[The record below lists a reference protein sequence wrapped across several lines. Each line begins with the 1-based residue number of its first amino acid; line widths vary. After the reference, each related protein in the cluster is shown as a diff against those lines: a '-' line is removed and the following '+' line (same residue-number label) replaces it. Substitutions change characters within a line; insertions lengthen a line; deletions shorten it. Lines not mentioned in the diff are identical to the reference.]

1 MAEVKN
7 SFLKSKMNKDLDSRL
22 LPNGEYRDAV
32 NVQVIKS
39 EGDDVGAL
47 ENVLGNQVV
56 GNFAQYIED
65 NIQGVELNGDLI
77 SVGYFVDQTNSDVY
91 LFFTDYPNY
100 KVDTKY
106 KPEAN
111 NFIVRWSSPGSNQED
126 ISVLAYGAFLN
137 FHPSFPIIGVNLL
150 EQLLFFTDNRNQ
162 PRKINVTT
170 ATTVANYYTTED
182 QISVAKYNPYRA
194 IEIYKTLDVS
204 PPPAALPT
212 LTVAE
217 DVFDSLSFKTT
228 SVPPVAITPGLT
240 ISSSSYIE
248 NELDQVVVSNV
259 DYAESVITLNQK
271 VSLDAGSVIQFNY
284 LQTSMVDAVSPNLPD
299 GSTSNPFHEPNYA
312 GDPKYLEDKF
322 VKFSYRFRFDDGE
335 YSILAPFTQACFIPK
350 QDGYFLD
357 GDEEQT
363 FSSTIVD
370 FAKNKVNKIDLQV
383 PLPDMATKMYD
394 SYKISEID
402 IIYKESDAL
411 AVQVIETIPLRRIQD
426 ESKNS
431 KYFKFTYLSTKPYK
445 TLPESELVRVY
456 DKTPVKAFSQEV
468 SSNRIIYGNFQDK
481 HTPPAGINYQ
491 VSVSRKL
498 DIDGLGS
505 NLGILEY
512 PSSTVKENRNY
523 QVGVVLSDK
532 FGRQSTVILS
542 NNQTQASAQGFKADT
557 VYLPYGGR
565 DVSDDEYP
573 WNFLGNSLK
582 VQFNEAIRGES
593 FASTTGEP
601 GIYNDDVTSED
612 YNPLGWY
619 SYKIVVKQVE
629 QDYYNV
635 YSAGAMKGL
644 PYNYDTNNVTPVLSQ
659 NTSFITLLNDNIN
672 KVPRDLTEVGPQDK
686 AFRSS
691 VKLFGRVMNTDSN
704 YSIVGNEQ
712 FSAANLGSPGRS
724 EFTTNTIEDLYDLF
738 DVLDFENNVDSKL
751 PITSNLNPFHAFYKS
766 DSNPFIAEFIT
777 SQNSD
782 FQFGAN
788 NQSTTTNVGSAVTV
802 NPSSNGDIVLNIGS
816 LTSGFAPTP
825 GELVTGG
832 AILAETFV
840 VSYDASSG
848 DLTLSKAQPAIQNNI
863 TLTFSDVTYDD
874 IENLAILETS
884 PTVSRI
890 DIFWETTSSGLIS
903 DLNTA
908 IEEGIGGATQIDGFD
923 FYLPESL
930 EPNESVINNANG
942 FFTFRNENGDDI
954 APDKVNM
961 LVFDL
966 ARNPV
971 TNRFTLEQSGVGIYL
986 RTNDYFY
993 FEGPDRHELN
1003 EFKFEFTVETPGPVI
1018 NKLEAKSTSS
1028 NPIRVTN
1035 VDPIINIPGDIGI
1048 AKSYTSNTILSLL
1061 ENFNGSADP
1070 DRKRILKGW
1079 TISPITAPSS
1089 QDFKTEFRLSPAGRV
1104 YKDGYNKWSSVNIY
1118 QASKGRN
1125 SKVGQP
1131 NFGTYSYTLT
1141 AEDEG
1146 GGTTSVVITQD
1157 IGIPNMVDYMSLV
1170 QRQNF
1175 IQADGAVE
1183 FFVDELSN
1191 LDSTSVIPQN
1201 MQIGYTTS
1209 GLSYDNEIK
1218 GPVCESGDTN
1228 DSVYYARAYKSK
1240 PQGNPSS
1247 VFYVY
1252 TSLQQSDRLADQSER
1267 TSAGVYAAIE
1277 FRESSSDSWDL
1288 AQDVFGED
1296 CIYANRT
1303 TNEVRSTGDVILS
1316 GMTSED
1322 ASDADLVNRLRILNI
1337 TEPAVNTKE
1346 STQGFAA
1353 MLNVPAGRVFV
1364 LNQPGEY
1371 RVAWGNLFN
1380 SYNAFEADGVKC
1392 NQEPTIETNIKYEIG
1407 DFTNVDLNSFL
1418 RNFSTSPEGNVYEYQ
1433 AEAWQPIPDGGASC
1447 GTGVFEPTLTYY
1459 SASPFARYLFAK
1471 NTTQIDTGL
1480 ESDTTTYSEPDQ
1492 IFGLFVDP
1500 LLTTPEQVL
1509 RRASDEYMYTR
1520 IRLAGSNPEST
1531 RDGTYLI
1538 RTFKNSMQILGP
1550 CLDASDNTSSSSGS
1564 GGKKGSPKN
1573 FT

>member
-47 ENVLGNQVV
+47 ENVLGNQSV
-56 GNFAQYIED
+56 GDFIQYIET
-65 NIQGVELNGDLI
+65 NIPGIELNGDLI

-91 LFFTDYPNY
+91 LFFTDYPNHN
-100 KVDTKY
+100 VDTKY

-111 NFIVRWSSPGSNQED
+111 NFIIRWSSPTD
-126 ISVLAYGAFLN
+126 ITVLVYGAFLN

-170 ATTVANYYTTED
+170 ATTTPGYYTAED
-182 QISVAKYNPYRA
+182 QISVAKYNPYKA
-194 IEIYKTLDVS
+194 IEVYKTLDVS
-204 PPPAALPT
+204 SPPTALPT

-217 DVFDSLSFKTT
+217 DVVDSLSFKTT
-228 SVPPVAITPGLT
+228 STPPTTITPGLT
-240 ISSSSYIE
+240 ISSSSYIK

-259 DYAESVITLNQK
+259 DNAENIITLNQR
-271 VSLDAGSVIQFNY
+271 VSLDAGSVIEFKY

-299 GSTSNPFHEPNYA
+299 GSTSNPFYEQNYT

-370 FAKNKVNKIDLQV
+370 FAKNKVNKIDLQI
-383 PLPDMATKMYD
+383 PLPDMASKMYD

-481 HTPPAGINYQ
+481 HTPPTGIDYQ

-505 NLGILEY
+505 NLGTLEY

-523 QVGVVLSDK
+523 QVGIVLADK

-542 NNQTQASAQGFKADT
+542 NNDSQASAQGFKADT

-565 DVSDDEYP
+565 DVSDNEYP

-582 VQFNEAIRGES
+582 VQFNKTIKGES
-593 FASTTGEP
+593 LNPIPGEP
-601 GIYNDDVTSED
+601 GVYNDDVTSED

-635 YSAGAMKGL
+635 YCPGAMKGL
-644 PYNYDTNNVTPVLSQ
+644 PDYQTTPTNL
-659 NTSFITLLNDNIN
+659 NTSFITLINDNIN

-691 VKLFGRVMNTDSN
+691 VKLFGRVMNTDQT

-712 FSAANLGSPGRS
+712 FSSANLGSPGRS
-724 EFTTNTIEDLYDLF
+724 EFTTNTIEDLFDLF
-738 DVLDFENNVDSKL
+738 TIDTDTH
-751 PITSNLNPFHAFYKS
+751 PITADQNPYHAFYKAE
-766 DSNPFIAEFIT
+766 SNPFVAEFIT

-782 FQFGAN
+782 FQFGV
-788 NQSTTTNVGSAVTV
+788 TNS
-802 NPSSNGDIVLNIGS
+802 SSNPYPI
-816 LTSGFAPTP
+816 
-825 GELVTGG
+825 
-832 AILAETFV
+832 
-840 VSYDASSG
+840 
-848 DLTLSKAQPAIQNNI
+848 
-863 TLTFSDVTYDD
+863 
-874 IENLAILETS
+874 IENLAILETA

-890 DIFWETTSSGLIS
+890 DIFWETTSSGLLS
-903 DLNTA
+903 DLNVA
-908 IEEGIGGATQIDGFD
+908 IEEGVGGATQIDGFD
-923 FYLPESL
+923 FNLPESL
-930 EPNESVINNANG
+930 EEGESVIDNTNG

-954 APDKVNM
+954 APNDVDM

-966 ARNPV
+966 ANNDV
-971 TNRFTLEQSGVGIYL
+971 TNRFTLEQSGVGMKL
-986 RTNDYFY
+986 KTNSYFY
-993 FEGPDRHELN
+993 FEGPDKDKLN
-1003 EFKFEFTVETPGPVI
+1003 EFKFEFTVTTPGPVI
-1018 NKLEAKSTSS
+1018 NKLEAKGTSS
-1028 NPIRVTN
+1028 NPLRVTN
-1035 VDPIINIPGDIGI
+1035 VKPIINVRNDIEY
-1048 AKSYTSNTILSLL
+1048 AKSYTSTTILTLF

-1070 DRKRILKGW
+1070 ERKRILKGW
-1079 TISPITAPSS
+1079 TISPVTAPSS
-1089 QDFKTEFRLSPAGRV
+1089 QDFETEFRLSPAGRV
-1104 YKDGYNKWSSVNIY
+1104 YKPENSYNKWSSVNIY

-1125 SKVGQP
+1125 SREGQA

-1146 GGTTSVVITQD
+1146 GATTSVVITQD

-1170 QRQNF
+1170 QRENF

-1183 FFVDELSN
+1183 FFVEELSN
-1191 LDSTSVIPQN
+1191 LTSTNVIPQN

-1209 GLSYDNEIK
+1209 GLTYGNEIR

-1240 PQGNPSS
+1240 PQKNPSS
-1247 VFYVY
+1247 IFYVY
-1252 TSLQQSDRLADQSER
+1252 TRLKQFNKSTDQTEL

-1277 FRESSSDSWDL
+1277 FRENSSGSWVL
-1288 AQDVFGED
+1288 AKDVFGED
-1296 CIYANRT
+1296 CIYANKT
-1303 TNEVRSTGDVILS
+1303 TNEVRSSGDVILA

-1322 ASDADLVNRLRILNI
+1322 TSDTDLVNRLSVLNI
-1337 TEPAVNTKE
+1337 TEISSSIFKE
-1346 STQGFAA
+1346 EKETTSGFAA
-1353 MLNVPAGRVFV
+1353 MVEYPAGRVFA

-1371 RVAWGNLFN
+1371 RVAWGNLYN
-1380 SYNAFEADGVKC
+1380 SYNAFTQADGVNC
-1392 NQEPTIETNIKYEIG
+1392 SQEPTMETNIEYEIG
-1407 DFTNVDLNSFL
+1407 DFTNVSPDSFL
-1418 RNFSTSPEGNVYEYQ
+1418 RTRAVFQTGNVYEYQ
-1433 AEAWQPIPDGGASC
+1433 AEAWQVTSNAGASC
-1447 GTGVFEPTLTYY
+1447 STEVFEPALTYY

-1471 NTTQIDTGL
+1471 NTTQIDTGN
-1480 ESDTTTYSEPDQ
+1480 ESDRTTYSEPDQ
-1492 IFGLFVDP
+1492 IFGLFTDP
-1500 LLTTPEQVL
+1500 LLTTPAQVVML
-1509 RRASDEYMYTR
+1509 AGTEEMHTR
-1520 IRLAGSNPEST
+1520 IRQVGTNPEST

-1538 RTFKNSMQILGP
+1538 RRFKNSMQIVGP
-1550 CLDASDNTSSSSGS
+1550 CLDTPNNTSSGSGS
-1564 GGKKGSPKN
+1564 GGKKGGPKD
-1573 FT
+1573 FK

>member
-47 ENVLGNQVV
+47 ENVLGNKSV
-56 GNFAQYIED
+56 GDFVRYIESSID
-65 NIQGVELNGDLI
+65 GVELNGDLI

-100 KVDTKY
+100 QVDTKY

-111 NFIVRWSSPGSNQED
+111 NFIIRWSSESP
-126 ISVLAYGAFLN
+126 IKVLVYGAFLN

-194 IEIYKTLDVS
+194 IEIYKTLDVTS
-204 PPPAALPT
+204 PPPSLPT

-217 DVFDSLSFKTT
+217 DVVDSLSFKTT
-228 SVPPVAITPGLT
+228 SVPPATITPGLT

-259 DYAESVITLNQK
+259 DNAESIITLNQR

-284 LQTSMVDAVSPNLPD
+284 LQTSMVDAVSANLPD
-299 GSTSNPFHEPNYA
+299 GNTSNPFYEPNYT

-370 FAKNKVNKIDLQV
+370 FAKNKVNKIDLQI
-383 PLPDMATKMYD
+383 PLPDMASKMYD

-411 AVQVIETIPLRRIQD
+411 AVQVIETIPLVRIQR
-426 ESKNS
+426 ESENS
-431 KYFKFTYLSTKPYK
+431 KYFNFTYLSTKPYK

-481 HTPPAGINYQ
+481 HTPPAGIDYQ

-505 NLGILEY
+505 SLGTLEY

-542 NNQTQASAQGFKADT
+542 SNESQASAQGFKADT

-565 DVSDDEYP
+565 DVSDNEYP

-582 VQFNEAIRGES
+582 VQFNKAIKGES
-593 FASTTGEP
+593 LETKPGEP

-635 YSAGAMKGL
+635 YSAGAMKAL
-644 PYNYDTNNVTPVLSQ
+644 PESQ
-659 NTSFITLLNDNIN
+659 TTSLNTSFITLINDNIN

-691 VKLFGRVMNTDSN
+691 VKLFGRVMNTDQT

-712 FSAANLGSPGRS
+712 FSSANLGSPGRS
-724 EFTTNTIEDLYDLF
+724 EFTTNTIEDLFDLF
-738 DVLDFENNVDSKL
+738 DVADQVQGGKS
-751 PITSNLNPFHAFYKS
+751 ITDPTNPFYPFFKAE
-766 DSNPFIAEFIT
+766 SNPFIAEFIT
-777 SQNSD
+777 SQDSG
-782 FQFGAN
+782 FQFG
-788 NQSTTTNVGSAVTV
+788 TTN
-802 NPSSNGDIVLNIGS
+802 NPD
-816 LTSGFAPTP
+816 
-825 GELVTGG
+825 
-832 AILAETFV
+832 
-840 VSYDASSG
+840 
-848 DLTLSKAQPAIQNNI
+848 QQNNY
-863 TLTFSDVTYDD
+863 LK

-908 IEEGIGGATQIDGFD
+908 IEEGVGGATQIDGFD

-930 EPNESVINNANG
+930 ELEESVIDNANG
-942 FFTFRNENGDDI
+942 YFTFRNENGEDI
-954 APDKVNM
+954 GANDIDM
-961 LVFDL
+961 LVLDL
-966 ARNPV
+966 ANNDV
-971 TNRFTLEQSGVGIYL
+971 TNKFLLEQKGLQVYL
-986 RTNDYFY
+986 KTNDYFY
-993 FEGPDRHELN
+993 FEGPDKDDLN
-1003 EFKFEFTVETPGPVI
+1003 HFKFEFTVTTPGPVI
-1018 NKLEAKSTSS
+1018 NKLEAKGTSS
-1028 NPIRVTN
+1028 NPIKVTN
-1035 VDPIINIPGDIGI
+1035 VNPIINIPGDIGI
-1048 AKSYTSNTILSLL
+1048 AKSYTAKTILSLL

-1070 DRKRILKGW
+1070 KRNRIIKAW
-1079 TISPITAPSS
+1079 TISPVEAPSS
-1089 QDFKTEFRLSPAGRV
+1089 QNFETEFRISSITNTQEYGKGV
-1104 YKDGYNKWSSVNIY
+1104 QTTDGTAINVN
-1118 QASKGRN
+1118 QAFKGDGAKGFATK
-1125 SKVGQP
+1125 SGQA

-1146 GGTTSVVITQD
+1146 GAKTSVVVTQD

-1170 QRQNF
+1170 QRENF

-1183 FFVDELSN
+1183 FFVDQLSN
-1191 LDSTSVIPQN
+1191 LDSANVIPQD

-1209 GLSYDNEIK
+1209 GLTYENEIK

-1240 PQGNPSS
+1240 PQKNPSS
-1247 VFYVY
+1247 TFYVY
-1252 TSLQQSDRLADQSER
+1252 TRLKQFNRSQGQTEI

-1277 FRESSSDSWDL
+1277 FRENSSDDWVV
-1288 AQDVFGED
+1288 AKDVFGED
-1296 CIYANRT
+1296 CIYANKV
-1303 TNEVRSTGDVILS
+1303 TNEVKATGDVVLS

-1322 ASDADLVNRLRILNI
+1322 TSDNNLVNRLSVLNL
-1337 TEPAVNTKE
+1337 TEPNLSEIKE
-1346 STQGFAA
+1346 TTQGFAA
-1353 MLNVPAGRVFV
+1353 MVEYPAGRVFA
-1364 LNQPGEY
+1364 LSQPGEY
-1371 RVAWGNLFN
+1371 RIAWGNLYN
-1380 SYNAFEADGVKC
+1380 SYNAFTNDGVNC
-1392 NQEPTIETNIKYEIG
+1392 NQQPTIETNIEYEIG
-1407 DFTNVDLNSFL
+1407 DFTNVSLSSFL
-1418 RNFSTSPEGNVYEYQ
+1418 RSRAVFQTGNVYEYQ
-1433 AEAWQPIPDGGASC
+1433 AEHWRPVIEGEGPSC
-1447 GTGVFEPTLTYY
+1447 STDVFSADLTYY
-1459 SASPFARYLFAK
+1459 SASPFARYLYATN
-1471 NTTQIDTGL
+1471 NTEIDIQSG
-1480 ESDTTTYSEPDQ
+1480 SNRDSTTYSEPDQ
-1492 IFGLFVDP
+1492 IFGLFTDP
-1500 LLTTPEQVL
+1500 LLTSPVQVVSPL
-1509 RRASDEYMYTR
+1509 NNSTYMYTR
-1520 IRLAGSNPEST
+1520 IRQIGTNPEST

-1538 RTFKNSMQILGP
+1538 RTFKNTLQVLGP
-1550 CLDASDNTSSSSGS
+1550 CLDTPNSTSGGSGS
-1564 GGKKGSPKN
+1564 GGKKGLLKN
-1573 FT
+1573 IQ

>member
-47 ENVLGNQVV
+47 ENVLGNQSV
-56 GNFAQYIED
+56 GNFVQYIED
-65 NIQGVELNGDLI
+65 NIQGIELNGDLI

-111 NFIVRWSSPGSNQED
+111 NFIIRWSSPTD
-126 ISVLAYGAFLN
+126 INVLVYGAFLN

-170 ATTVANYYTTED
+170 ATTVANYYTTEH

-194 IEIYKTLDVS
+194 VEIYKTLDVS
-204 PPPAALPT
+204 SPPAALPT

-217 DVFDSLSFKTT
+217 DVVDSLSFKTT
-228 SVPPVAITPGLT
+228 SAPPASITPGLT
-240 ISSSSYIE
+240 ISSSSYIK
-248 NELDQVVVSNV
+248 NELDQVVVSDV
-259 DYAESVITLNQK
+259 DSTENIITLNQT
-271 VSLDAGSVIQFNY
+271 VSLDSGSVIQFNY

-299 GSTSNPFHEPNYA
+299 GSTSNPFYEPNYA

-357 GDEEQT
+357 GDEKQT

-370 FAKNKVNKIDLQV
+370 FAKNKVNKIDLQI
-383 PLPDMATKMYD
+383 PLPDMASKIYD
-394 SYKISEID
+394 NYKISEID

-411 AVQVIETIPLRRIQD
+411 AVQVIETIPLRRIQR

-431 KYFKFTYLSTKPYK
+431 KYFNFAYLSTKPYK

-468 SSNRIIYGNFQDK
+468 SSNRIIYGNYQDK
-481 HTPPAGINYQ
+481 HTPPAGIDYQ

-505 NLGILEY
+505 NLGVLEY

-542 NNQTQASAQGFKADT
+542 NNESQASAQGFKADT

-573 WNFLGNSLK
+573 WNFLGNSIK
-582 VQFNEAIRGES
+582 VQFNKTIKGES
-593 FASTTGEP
+593 LNVRPGEP

-635 YSAGAMKGL
+635 YSAGAMKGT
-644 PYNYDTNNVTPVLSQ
+644 PYYTGTATATNPDAQ
-659 NTSFITLLNDNIN
+659 NASFITLLNDNIN
-672 KVPRDLTEVGPQDK
+672 KVPRDLSEVGPQDK
-686 AFRSS
+686 TFRSS
-691 VKLFGRVMNTDSN
+691 VKLFGRVMNTDKT
-704 YSIVGNEQ
+704 YSIIGNEQ
-712 FSAANLGSPGRS
+712 FSSANLGSPGRS
-724 EFTTNTIEDLYDLF
+724 EFTTNTIEDLFDLF
-738 DVLDFENNVDSKL
+738 DVDDYDPQQPT
-751 PITSNLNPFHAFYKS
+751 PITSPNNPFYAFYKS
-766 DSNPFIAEFIT
+766 ESNPFIAEFIT

-782 FQFGAN
+782 FQFGTINLQTATN
-788 NQSTTTNVGSAVTV
+788 PSTT
-802 NPSSNGDIVLNIGS
+802 
-816 LTSGFAPTP
+816 F
-825 GELVTGG
+825 EK
-832 AILAETFV
+832 F
-840 VSYDASSG
+840 
-848 DLTLSKAQPAIQNNI
+848 
-863 TLTFSDVTYDD
+863 
-874 IENLAILETS
+874 ENLTILETA

-908 IEEGIGGATQIDGFD
+908 IEEGVGGATQIDGFD

-930 EPNESVINNANG
+930 EQGESVIDNTNG
-942 FFTFRNENGDDI
+942 YFTFRNENGDDVGALDI
-954 APDKVNM
+954 DM

-966 ARNPV
+966 AGNNV
-971 TNRFTLEQSGVGIYL
+971 TNRFTLEQRGLQVYL
-986 RTNDYFY
+986 KTNDYFY
-993 FEGPDRHELN
+993 FEGPDKDELN
-1003 EFKFEFTVETPGPVI
+1003 EFKFEFTVETAGPVI
-1018 NKLEAKSTSS
+1018 NKLEAKGTSS
-1028 NPIRVTN
+1028 NPLRVTN
-1035 VDPIINIPGDIGI
+1035 VKPIINVPGDFEL
-1048 AKSYTSNTILSLL
+1048 AKSYTSSTILSLL

-1070 DRKRILKGW
+1070 KRKRILKGW
-1079 TISPITAPSS
+1079 TISPVTAPSS
-1089 QDFKTEFRLSPAGRV
+1089 QDFETEFFLNIPQSDQSTV
-1104 YKDGYNKWSSVNIY
+1104 YVNQRKKNDGKGLG
-1118 QASKGRN
+1118 QAS
-1125 SKVGQP
+1125 
-1131 NFGTYSYTLT
+1131 FGTYTYVLT

-1146 GGTTSVVITQD
+1146 GATTSVTITQD

-1170 QRQNF
+1170 QRENF

-1183 FFVDELSN
+1183 FFVEELSN
-1191 LDSTSVIPQN
+1191 LTSTNVIPQN

-1209 GLSYDNEIK
+1209 GLTYDNEIQ

-1240 PQGNPSS
+1240 PQKNPSS
-1247 VFYVY
+1247 TFYVY
-1252 TSLQQSDRLADQSER
+1252 TRLKQFNRSTDQTQL

-1277 FRESSSDSWDL
+1277 FRENSSGNWVL
-1288 AQDVFGED
+1288 AKDVFGED
-1296 CIYANRT
+1296 CIYANQT
-1303 TNEVRSTGDVILS
+1303 TNEVRSTGDVILA

-1322 ASDADLVNRLRILNI
+1322 TSDTNLVNRLSVINK
-1337 TEPAVNTKE
+1337 TEISSGVDSKE
-1346 STQGFAA
+1346 TTSSFAA
-1353 MLNVPAGRVFV
+1353 MVEYPAGRVFA

-1371 RVAWGNLFN
+1371 RIAWGNLYN
-1380 SYNAFEADGVKC
+1380 SYNAFTQADGVNC
-1392 NQEPTIETNIKYEIG
+1392 SQEPTIETNIEYEIG
-1407 DFTNVDLNSFL
+1407 DFTNVSPDSFL
-1418 RNFSTSPEGNVYEYQ
+1418 RTRAVFQTGNVYKYQ
-1433 AEAWQPIPDGGASC
+1433 AEAWQANHPKYGASC
-1447 GTGVFEPTLTYY
+1447 STGVFQPTLTYY
-1459 SASPFARYLFAK
+1459 SASPFARYLFAT
-1471 NTTQIDTGL
+1471 NTTQIDTGNK
-1480 ESDTTTYSEPDQ
+1480 SDTTTYSEPDQ
-1492 IFGLFVDP
+1492 IFGLFTDP
-1500 LLTTPEQVL
+1500 LLTTPAQVL
-1509 RRASDEYMYTR
+1509 MLAGVEEMHTR
-1520 IRLAGSNPEST
+1520 IRQVGTNPEST

-1538 RTFKNSMQILGP
+1538 RTFKNSMQIVGP
-1550 CLDASDNTSSSSGS
+1550 CLDTPNNTSSGSGS
-1564 GGKKGSPKN
+1564 GGKTGGPN
-1573 FT
+1573 NPI

>member
-39 EGDDVGAL
+39 EGEDVGAL
-47 ENVLGNQVV
+47 ENVLGNESV
-56 GNFAQYIED
+56 GNFVQYVED
-65 NIQGVELNGDLI
+65 NIQGIELNGDLI

-111 NFIVRWSSPGSNQED
+111 NFIIRWSSPTD
-126 ISVLAYGAFLN
+126 INVLVHGAFLN

-162 PRKINVTT
+162 PRKINVAT
-170 ATTVANYYTTED
+170 ATTTAGYYTTED

-194 IEIYKTLDVS
+194 IEIYKTLDVPS
-204 PPPAALPT
+204 PPATLPT

-217 DVFDSLSFKTT
+217 DVVDSLSFKTT
-228 SVPPVAITPGLT
+228 STPPASITPGLT
-240 ISSSSYIE
+240 ISSSNYIE
-248 NELDQVVVSNV
+248 SELNQVVVSNV
-259 DYAESVITLNQK
+259 DNTENTITLNQR

-284 LQTSMVDAVSPNLPD
+284 LQTSMVDVVSPNLPD
-299 GSTSNPFHEPNYA
+299 GSTPNPFYEQNYT

-370 FAKNKVNKIDLQV
+370 FAKNKVNKIDMQI
-383 PLPDMATKMYD
+383 PLPDMASKIYNN
-394 SYKISEID
+394 YKINEID
-402 IIYKESDAL
+402 VVYKESDAL
-411 AVQVIETIPLRRIQD
+411 AVQVIETISLRRIQD

-431 KYFKFTYLSTKPYK
+431 KYFNFTYLSTKPYK

-491 VSVSRKL
+491 VSASGKL
-498 DIDGLGS
+498 DANGLGS
-505 NLGILEY
+505 SLGTLEY

-542 NNQTQASAQGFKADT
+542 SNDNQASAQGFKADT

-565 DVSDDEYP
+565 DASDNEYP

-582 VQFNEAIRGES
+582 VQFNEAIKGES
-593 FASTTGEP
+593 FEIKPGEP
-601 GIYNDDVTSED
+601 RIYNDDVTSED

-619 SYKIVVKQVE
+619 SYKIVVKQIE

-635 YSAGAMKGL
+635 YSSGAMKAS
-644 PYNYDTNNVTPVLSQ
+644 PTSTTTNL
-659 NTSFITLLNDNIN
+659 NTSFITLINDNIN

-691 VKLFGRVMNTDSN
+691 VKLFGRVMNTDQA
-704 YSIVGNEQ
+704 YSVVGNEQ
-712 FSAANLGSPGRS
+712 FSSSNLGSPGRS
-724 EFTTNTIEDLYDLF
+724 EFTTNTIEDLFDLF
-738 DVLDFENNVDSKL
+738 DVLQFTQGNTPV
-751 PITSNLNPFHAFYKS
+751 PITDVENPYYSFFKAE
-766 DSNPFIAEFIT
+766 SNPFIAEFIT

-782 FQFGAN
+782 FQFG
-788 NQSTTTNVGSAVTV
+788 TTNT
-802 NPSSNGDIVLNIGS
+802 PDQQGDYI
-816 LTSGFAPTP
+816 
-825 GELVTGG
+825 
-832 AILAETFV
+832 
-840 VSYDASSG
+840 
-848 DLTLSKAQPAIQNNI
+848 K
-863 TLTFSDVTYDD
+863 
-874 IENLAILETS
+874 IENLAVLETS
-884 PTVSRI
+884 PTISRI

-903 DLNTA
+903 DLNAA
-908 IEEGIGGATQIDGFD
+908 IEEGVGGPTQIDGFD

-930 EPNESVINNANG
+930 EKGGSVIDNTNG
-942 FFTFRNENGDDI
+942 YFTFRNDNGDDI
-954 APDKVNM
+954 APSDVDM
-961 LVFDL
+961 LVVDL
-966 ARNPV
+966 ANNDV
-971 TNRFTLEQSGVGIYL
+971 TNRFKLNQGGWGMYL
-986 RTNDYFY
+986 TTNDYFY
-993 FEGPDRHELN
+993 FEGPDKDTLN
-1003 EFKFEFTVETPGPVI
+1003 EFKFEFTVTTPGPVI
-1018 NKLEAKSTSS
+1018 SKFQPKSTSS

-1035 VDPIINIPGDIGI
+1035 VNPIINIPSDQVDT
-1048 AKSYTSNTILSLL
+1048 ARSYTSGIILSLL

-1070 DRKRILKGW
+1070 DRKRTLKGW
-1079 TISPITAPSS
+1079 TISDIVAPSS
-1089 QDFKTEFRLSPAGRV
+1089 QDFETEFFLNIPDQVNQSNV
-1104 YKDGYNKWSSVNIY
+1104 YVNQRKKNDGKDK
-1118 QASKGRN
+1118 
-1125 SKVGQP
+1125 GQP
-1131 NFGTYSYTLT
+1131 SFGTYTYVLT

-1146 GGTTSVVITQD
+1146 GATTSVTITQD

-1183 FFVDELSN
+1183 FFVEELSN
-1191 LDSTSVIPQN
+1191 LDSTNVIPED

-1209 GLSYDNEIK
+1209 GLTYDNEIK

-1240 PQGNPSS
+1240 PQANPSS
-1247 VFYVY
+1247 MFYIY
-1252 TSLQQSDRLADQSER
+1252 TRLEQSSREADK

-1277 FRESSSDSWDL
+1277 FRENSSGSWVV
-1288 AQDVFGED
+1288 AKDVFGND
-1296 CIYANRT
+1296 CIYANET
-1303 TNEVRSTGDVILS
+1303 INEVKSTGDVILS

-1322 ASDADLVNRLRILNI
+1322 TSDSYLVNRLSVVNR
-1337 TEPAVNTKE
+1337 TELLSSTDTRYPSPGELASSTDTKA
-1346 STQGFAA
+1346 QAGYAA
-1353 MLNVPAGRVFV
+1353 MLESPAGRVFV

-1371 RVAWGNLFN
+1371 RIAWGSLYNN
-1380 SYNAFEADGVKC
+1380 YNALTRSGGEWKVDCSDV
-1392 NQEPTIETNIKYEIG
+1392 PSVETNIKYEIG
-1407 DFTNVDLNSFL
+1407 DFTNVSLSSFL
-1418 RNFSTSPEGNVYEYQ
+1418 GSDVFQTGNVYEYQ
-1433 AEAWQPIPDGGASC
+1433 AETWKPHHVKNGAWC
-1447 GTGVFEPTLTYY
+1447 GISVFEPTNTYY
-1459 SASPFARYLFAK
+1459 SASPFARYLYAT
-1471 NTTQIDTGL
+1471 NTTQIGIHGST
-1480 ESDTTTYSEPDQ
+1480 SDPTTYSEPDQ
-1492 IFGLFVDP
+1492 IFGLFLDP
-1500 LLTTPEQVL
+1500 LLTIPL
-1509 RRASDEYMYTR
+1509 PMPRPRLDNREYYTR
-1520 IRLAGSNPEST
+1520 IRQVGTNPEST
-1531 RDGTYLI
+1531 RDGTYSI
-1538 RTFKNSMQILGP
+1538 STFKNRIEVVGP
-1550 CLDASDNTSSSSGS
+1550 CLDNSSAASRSSGS
-1564 GGKKGSPKN
+1564 RG
-1573 FT
+1573 

>member
-47 ENVLGNQVV
+47 ENVLGNESV
-56 GNFAQYIED
+56 GDFVRYIQA
-65 NIQGVELNGDLI
+65 NISDVELNGDLI

-111 NFIVRWSSPGSNQED
+111 NFIIRWSSPGSSQED
-126 ISVLAYGAFLN
+126 ISVLVYGAFLN

-170 ATTVANYYTTED
+170 ATTTPDYYTTED

-194 IEIYKTLDVS
+194 IEIYKTLDVTS
-204 PPPAALPT
+204 PPPSLPT

-217 DVFDSLSFKTT
+217 DVVNSLSFKTT
-228 SVPPVAITPGLT
+228 SAPPATITPGLT
-240 ISSSSYIE
+240 ISSSSYVE
-248 NELDQVVVSNV
+248 NELNQVVVSNV
-259 DYAESVITLNQK
+259 DNAESIITLNQR

-284 LQTSMVDAVSPNLPD
+284 LQTSMVDAVSANLPD
-299 GSTSNPFHEPNYA
+299 GSTSNPFYEPNYT

-357 GDEEQT
+357 GDEQQT

-370 FAKNKVNKIDLQV
+370 FAKNKVNKIDLQI
-383 PLPDMATKMYD
+383 PLPDMASKVYD
-394 SYKISEID
+394 NYKISEID

-431 KYFKFTYLSTKPYK
+431 KYFNFTYLSTKPYK

-481 HTPPAGINYQ
+481 HTPPAGIDYQ

-505 NLGILEY
+505 NLGTLEY

-523 QVGVVLSDK
+523 QVGIVLSDK

-542 NNQTQASAQGFKADT
+542 NNNSQASALGFKADT

-565 DVSDDEYP
+565 DASDGEYP

-582 VQFNEAIRGES
+582 VQFNKAIKGES
-593 FASTTGEP
+593 LNPIPGEP
-601 GIYNDDVTSED
+601 GVYNDDVTSED

-635 YSAGAMKGL
+635 YSAGAMKAL
-644 PYNYDTNNVTPVLSQ
+644 PESQ
-659 NTSFITLLNDNIN
+659 TTSLNTSFITLINDNIN

-691 VKLFGRVMNTDSN
+691 VKLFGRVMNTDST

-712 FSAANLGSPGRS
+712 FSSANLGSPGRS
-724 EFTTNTIEDLYDLF
+724 EFTTNTIEDLFDLF
-738 DVLDFENNVDSKL
+738 DVQEAVKND
-751 PITSNLNPFHAFYKS
+751 PITNPTNPYYSFFKAE
-766 DSNPFIAEFIT
+766 SNPFIAEFIT
-777 SQNSD
+777 SQDSD
-782 FQFGAN
+782 FQFGTIN
-788 NQSTTTNVGSAVTV
+788 
-802 NPSSNGDIVLNIGS
+802 
-816 LTSGFAPTP
+816 TP
-825 GELVTGG
+825 
-832 AILAETFV
+832 
-840 VSYDASSG
+840 
-848 DLTLSKAQPAIQNNI
+848 QQNNY
-863 TLTFSDVTYDD
+863 FK

-903 DLNTA
+903 DLNAA
-908 IEEGIGGATQIDGFD
+908 IEEGVGGATQIDGFD
-923 FYLPESL
+923 FYLPESFEL
-930 EPNESVINNANG
+930 GENVIDNANG
-942 FFTFRNENGDDI
+942 FFTFRNENGQDI
-954 APDKVNM
+954 GALDIDM
-961 LVFDL
+961 LVVDK
-966 ARNPV
+966 ADNIV
-971 TNRFTLEQSGVGIYL
+971 TNKFTLEQRGLQVYL
-986 RTNDYFY
+986 KTNDYFY
-993 FEGPDRHELN
+993 FEGPDKDKLN
-1003 EFKFEFTVETPGPVI
+1003 EFKFEFTVKTPGPVI
-1018 NKLEAKSTSS
+1018 NKLEAKGTSS
-1028 NPIRVTN
+1028 NPLRVTN
-1035 VDPIINIPGDIGI
+1035 IDPIISIPGDIGI
-1048 AKSYTSNTILSLL
+1048 AKSYTSTTILSLF

-1070 DRKRILKGW
+1070 ERKRILKGW
-1079 TISPITAPSS
+1079 TISPVTTPSS
-1089 QDFKTEFRLSPAGRV
+1089 QDFETEFRISKAGRV
-1104 YKDGYNKWSSVNIY
+1104 YKDGYNEWSSININ
-1118 QASKGRN
+1118 QASKGKN
-1125 SKVGQP
+1125 SKEGKP

-1146 GGTTSVVITQD
+1146 GAKTSVVITQD
-1157 IGIPNMVDYMSLV
+1157 ISIPNMVDYMSLV
-1170 QRQNF
+1170 QRGNF

-1183 FFVDELSN
+1183 FFVEELSN
-1191 LDSTSVIPQN
+1191 LDSTNVIPQN

-1209 GLSYDNEIK
+1209 GLTYDNEIK

-1240 PQGNPSS
+1240 PQTNPSS
-1247 VFYVY
+1247 MFYVY
-1252 TSLQQSDRLADQSER
+1252 TRLQQLNRSADQTEL

-1277 FRESSSDSWDL
+1277 FRENSSDNWVV
-1288 AQDVFGED
+1288 AKDVFGED
-1296 CIYANRT
+1296 CIYANKV
-1303 TNEVRSTGDVILS
+1303 TNEVRATGDVVLA
-1316 GMTSED
+1316 GMTSENT
-1322 ASDADLVNRLRILNI
+1322 ADDKLVNRLSVLNI
-1337 TEPAVNTKE
+1337 TEESLSERKE
-1346 STQGFAA
+1346 TTSGFAA
-1353 MLNVPAGRVFV
+1353 MLESPAGRVFA
-1364 LNQPGEY
+1364 LSQPGEY
-1371 RVAWGNLFN
+1371 RVAWGNLYN
-1380 SYNAFEADGVKC
+1380 SYNAFTKDDGVNC
-1392 NQEPTIETNIKYEIG
+1392 NQEPTPETNIEYEIG
-1407 DFTNVDLNSFL
+1407 DFTNVSLSSFL
-1418 RNFSTSPEGNVYEYQ
+1418 RSRAVFQTGNVYAYQ
-1433 AEAWQPIPDGGASC
+1433 AEAWKPITDEGASC
-1447 GTGVFEPTLTYY
+1447 GTGVFRADLTYY
-1459 SASPFARYLFAK
+1459 SASPFARYLFTK
-1471 NTTQIDTGL
+1471 NTTQIDTGF
-1480 ESDTTTYSEPDQ
+1480 ESDITTYSEPDQ
-1492 IFGLFVDP
+1492 IFGLFTDP
-1500 LLTTPEQVL
+1500 LLTAPAQVL
-1509 RRASDEYMYTR
+1509 RPSGVEYMYTR
-1520 IRLAGSNPEST
+1520 IRQTGTNPEST

-1538 RTFKNSMQILGP
+1538 RTFKNTMQILGP
-1550 CLDASDNTSSSSGS
+1550 CLDTFDSTSSGSGS
-1564 GGKKGSPKN
+1564 GGKTGGPGN
-1573 FT
+1573 IT

>member
-47 ENVLGNQVV
+47 ENVLGNQSV
-56 GNFAQYIED
+56 GDFVRYIES
-65 NIQGVELNGDLI
+65 NIDDVDLNGDLI

-111 NFIVRWSSPGSNQED
+111 NFIFKWSSPGSSQED
-126 ISVLAYGAFLN
+126 IDVLVYGAFLN

-170 ATTVANYYTTED
+170 ATTIANYYTTED

-194 IEIYKTLDVS
+194 IEVYKTLDVS
-204 PPPAALPT
+204 SPPTALPT

-217 DVFDSLSFKTT
+217 DVVDSLSFKTT
-228 SVPPVAITPGLT
+228 SAPPTTITPGLT
-240 ISSSSYIE
+240 ISSSSYIK

-259 DYAESVITLNQK
+259 DNAENIITLNQR
-271 VSLDAGSVIQFNY
+271 VSLDAGSVIEFKY

-299 GSTSNPFHEPNYA
+299 GSTSNPFYEPNYT

-322 VKFSYRFRFDDGE
+322 VKFSYRFKFDDGE

-370 FAKNKVNKIDLQV
+370 FAKNKVNKIDLQI

-402 IIYKESDAL
+402 VIYKESDAL

-431 KYFKFTYLSTKPYK
+431 KYFNFAYLSTKPYK
-445 TLPESELVRVY
+445 TLPEAELVRVY

-481 HTPPAGINYQ
+481 HTPPTGIDYQ

-498 DIDGLGS
+498 DIDDLGS
-505 NLGILEY
+505 NLGTLEY

-542 NNQTQASAQGFKADT
+542 NNDSQASALGFKADT

-582 VQFNEAIRGES
+582 VQFNKAIKGES
-593 FASTTGEP
+593 LNPKPGEP
-601 GIYNDDVTSED
+601 GIYNDDITSED

-635 YSAGAMKGL
+635 YSAGAMKAL
-644 PYNYDTNNVTPVLSQ
+644 PEFKNNLPVNP
-659 NTSFITLLNDNIN
+659 NTSFITLINDNIN

-691 VKLFGRVMNTDSN
+691 VKLFGRVMNTDST
-704 YSIVGNEQ
+704 YDVVGNEQ
-712 FSAANLGSPGRS
+712 FSSANLGSPGRS
-724 EFTTNTIEDLYDLF
+724 EFTTNTIEDLFDLF
-738 DVLDFENNVDSKL
+738 TIDISQHNVTDDQ
-751 PITSNLNPFHAFYKS
+751 NPYHAFYKAE
-766 DSNPFIAEFIT
+766 SNPFIAEFIT
-777 SQNSD
+777 SQDSD
-782 FQFGAN
+782 FQFGV
-788 NQSTTTNVGSAVTV
+788 TN
-802 NPSSNGDIVLNIGS
+802 
-816 LTSGFAPTP
+816 TSGNPHP
-825 GELVTGG
+825 
-832 AILAETFV
+832 I
-840 VSYDASSG
+840 
-848 DLTLSKAQPAIQNNI
+848 
-863 TLTFSDVTYDD
+863 

-884 PTVSRI
+884 PTISRI

-930 EPNESVINNANG
+930 ERGESVIDNANG
-942 FFTFRNENGDDI
+942 YFTFRNENGQDVGALDI
-954 APDKVNM
+954 DM
-961 LVFDL
+961 LVVDGTDID
-966 ARNPV
+966 V
-971 TNRFTLEQSGVGIYL
+971 TRRFTLEQRGLQVYL
-986 RTNDYFY
+986 KTNDYFY
-993 FEGPDRHELN
+993 FEGPDKDKLN
-1003 EFKFEFTVETPGPVI
+1003 EFKFEFTVTTPGPVT
-1018 NKLEAKSTSS
+1018 NKLEAKGTSS

-1035 VDPIINIPGDIGI
+1035 IDPIINIPGDIGI
-1048 AKSYTSNTILSLL
+1048 AKSYTAKTILSLL

-1070 DRKRILKGW
+1070 ERKRILKGW
-1079 TISPITAPSS
+1079 TIGPVDAPSS
-1089 QDFKTEFRLSPAGRV
+1089 QNFETEFRLTTAGQL
-1104 YKDGYNKWSSVNIY
+1104 YKNGNEWSAININ
-1118 QASKGRN
+1118 QALKGKGDAIK
-1125 SKVGQP
+1125 SGQA
-1131 NFGTYSYTLT
+1131 NFGTYTYVLT

-1146 GGTTSVVITQD
+1146 GATTSVVITQD
-1157 IGIPNMVDYMSLV
+1157 IGIPNIVDYMSLV
-1170 QRQNF
+1170 QRSNYNF
-1175 IQADGAVE
+1175 IQSDGAVE
-1183 FFVDELSN
+1183 FFVNELSN
-1191 LDSTSVIPQN
+1191 LDSTNVIPQN
-1201 MQIGYTTS
+1201 MQIGYTTD
-1209 GLSYDNEIK
+1209 GLTYDNEIK
-1218 GPVCESGDTN
+1218 GPVCESGDKN

-1240 PQGNPSS
+1240 PQTNPSS
-1247 VFYVY
+1247 LFYVY
-1252 TSLQQSDRLADQSER
+1252 TRLKQFNRSVDQTEL

-1277 FRESSSDSWDL
+1277 FRENSSQNWVV

-1296 CIYANRT
+1296 CIYANQT
-1303 TNEVRSTGDVILS
+1303 TNEVKSTGDVVLA

-1322 ASDADLVNRLRILNI
+1322 TSDADLVNRLSILNI
-1337 TEPAVNTKE
+1337 TEISSRNLGDIRETDA
-1346 STQGFAA
+1346 GFAG
-1353 MLNVPAGRVFV
+1353 MVEYPAGRVFA

-1371 RVAWGNLFN
+1371 RIAWGNIYN
-1380 SYNAFEADGVKC
+1380 SYNAFTQVHGVNC
-1392 NQEPTIETNIKYEIG
+1392 NQTPTPETDLEYEIG
-1407 DFTNVDLNSFL
+1407 DFTNVDPSSFL
-1418 RNFSTSPEGNVYEYQ
+1418 RSRAVFQTGNVYTYQ
-1433 AEAWQPIPDGGASC
+1433 AEAWQVTSDAGASC
-1447 GTGVFEPTLTYY
+1447 STDVFSADLIYY

-1492 IFGLFVDP
+1492 IFGLFIDP
-1500 LLTTPEQVL
+1500 LLTVPAQVL
-1509 RRASDEYMYTR
+1509 RPAGAEEMHTR
-1520 IRLAGSNPEST
+1520 IRQAGTNPEST

-1538 RTFKNSMQILGP
+1538 RTFKDSMQIVGP
-1550 CLDASDNTSSSSGS
+1550 CLDTPDNTSSGSGS
-1564 GGKKGSPKN
+1564 GGKKGGPKN
-1573 FT
+1573 FN

>member
-259 DYAESVITLNQK
+259 DDAESVITLNQR

-299 GSTSNPFHEPNYA
+299 GSTSNPFHEPRYA

-322 VKFSYRFRFDDGE
+322 VRFSYRYRFDDGE

-505 NLGILEY
+505 NLGTLEY

-565 DVSDDEYP
+565 DVSDNEYP

-582 VQFNEAIRGES
+582 VQFNEAIKGES
-593 FASTTGEP
+593 LNFRPGEP

-644 PYNYDTNNVTPVLSQ
+644 PDYQSTPIST
-659 NTSFITLLNDNIN
+659 NTSFITLINDNIN

-691 VKLFGRVMNTDSN
+691 VKLFGRVMNTDST
-704 YSIVGNEQ
+704 YSVVGNEQ
-712 FSAANLGSPGRS
+712 FSSANFGSPGRS
-724 EFTTNTIEDLYDLF
+724 EFTTNTIEDLFDLF
-738 DVLDFENNVDSKL
+738 TIDTDTH
-751 PITSNLNPFHAFYKS
+751 PITADQNPYHAFYKAQ
-766 DSNPFIAEFIT
+766 SNPFIAEFIT

-782 FQFGAN
+782 FQFGV
-788 NQSTTTNVGSAVTV
+788 TNT
-802 NPSSNGDIVLNIGS
+802 SSNPHPI
-816 LTSGFAPTP
+816 
-825 GELVTGG
+825 
-832 AILAETFV
+832 
-840 VSYDASSG
+840 
-848 DLTLSKAQPAIQNNI
+848 
-863 TLTFSDVTYDD
+863 

-930 EPNESVINNANG
+930 EPGESVIDNTNG

-954 APDKVNM
+954 APNKVNM

-966 ARNPV
+966 ANNPV

-1048 AKSYTSNTILSLL
+1048 AKSYTAKTILSLL

-1191 LDSTSVIPQN
+1191 LDSTSVIPQD

-1252 TSLQQSDRLADQSER
+1252 TRLEQFNRSADQSEL

-1277 FRESSSDSWDL
+1277 FRENSSDDWDL

-1303 TNEVRSTGDVILS
+1303 TNEVRSTGDVVLS

-1322 ASDADLVNRLRILNI
+1322 PSDTDLVNRLRVLNI

-1353 MLNVPAGRVFV
+1353 MLEVPAGRVFV

-1392 NQEPTIETNIKYEIG
+1392 NQEPTVETNIKYEIG

-1418 RNFSTSPEGNVYEYQ
+1418 RNFSTSEEGNVYEYQ

-1500 LLTTPEQVL
+1500 LLTTPAQVL
-1509 RRASDEYMYTR
+1509 RLASDEYMYTR
-1520 IRLAGSNPEST
+1520 IRRAGSDPEST

>member
-47 ENVLGNQVV
+47 ENVLGNESV
-56 GNFAQYIED
+56 GNFFQYIED
-65 NIQGVELNGDLI
+65 NLDDVQLNGDLI

-111 NFIVRWSSPGSNQED
+111 NFIIRWSSSTD
-126 ISVLAYGAFLN
+126 INVLVYGAFLN

-170 ATTVANYYTTED
+170 ATTTPDYYTMEH

-204 PPPAALPT
+204 SPPPLLPT

-217 DVFDSLSFKTT
+217 DVIDSLSFKTT
-228 SVPPVAITPGLT
+228 SVPPVTITPGLT
-240 ISSSSYIE
+240 ISSSSYVE
-248 NELDQVVVSNV
+248 NELNQVVVSNV
-259 DYAESVITLNQK
+259 DNAESIITLNQR

-284 LQTSMVDAVSPNLPD
+284 LQTSMVDAVSANLPD
-299 GSTSNPFHEPNYA
+299 GSTSNPFYEPNYT

-370 FAKNKVNKIDLQV
+370 FAKNKVNKIELQI
-383 PLPDMATKMYD
+383 PLPDMASKVYNN
-394 SYKISEID
+394 YKISEID

-431 KYFKFTYLSTKPYK
+431 KYFNFTYLSTKPYK

-481 HTPPAGINYQ
+481 HTPPAGIDYQ

-505 NLGILEY
+505 NLGTLEY

-542 NNQTQASAQGFKADT
+542 NNESQASAQGFKADT

-573 WNFLGNSLK
+573 WNFLGNSIK
-582 VQFNEAIRGES
+582 VQFNKAIKGES
-593 FASTTGEP
+593 LSPRPGEP
-601 GIYNDDVTSED
+601 GIYNDDITSED

-619 SYKIVVKQVE
+619 SYKIVVKQIE

-635 YSAGAMKGL
+635 YSAGAMKAL
-644 PYNYDTNNVTPVLSQ
+644 PTSTATNL
-659 NTSFITLLNDNIN
+659 NTSFITLINDNIN

-691 VKLFGRVMNTDSN
+691 VKLFGRVMNTDST

-712 FSAANLGSPGRS
+712 FSSTNLGSPGRS
-724 EFTTNTIEDLYDLF
+724 EFTTNTIEDLFDLF
-738 DVLDFENNVDSKL
+738 DVADEIQGGKS
-751 PITSNLNPFHAFYKS
+751 ITDPTNPFYPFFKAE
-766 DSNPFIAEFIT
+766 SNPFIAEFIT
-777 SQNSD
+777 SQNFD
-782 FQFGAN
+782 FQFGITNAQSGN
-788 NQSTTTNVGSAVTV
+788 N
-802 NPSSNGDIVLNIGS
+802 
-816 LTSGFAPTP
+816 
-825 GELVTGG
+825 
-832 AILAETFV
+832 
-840 VSYDASSG
+840 Y
-848 DLTLSKAQPAIQNNI
+848 SK
-863 TLTFSDVTYDD
+863 

-890 DIFWETTSSGLIS
+890 DLFWETTSSDLIS

-930 EPNESVINNANG
+930 EEGQSVIDNANG
-942 FFTFRNENGDDI
+942 YFTFRNENAQDI
-954 APDKVNM
+954 GALDIDM

-966 ARNPV
+966 ANNNV
-971 TNRFTLEQSGVGIYL
+971 TNRFSLEQRGSQVYL
-986 RTNDYFY
+986 KTNDYFY
-993 FEGPDRHELN
+993 FEGPDKDKLN
-1003 EFKFEFTVETPGPVI
+1003 EFKFEFTVTTPGPVT
-1018 NKLEAKSTSS
+1018 NKLEAKGTSS
-1028 NPIRVTN
+1028 NPLRVTN
-1035 VDPIINIPGDIGI
+1035 VNPIINIPGDISI
-1048 AKSYTSNTILSLL
+1048 AKSYTSTTILSLF

-1070 DRKRILKGW
+1070 KIKRKLKGW
-1079 TISPITAPSS
+1079 TISPVVAPSS
-1089 QDFKTEFRLSPAGRV
+1089 QDFETEFFLNIPQS
-1104 YKDGYNKWSSVNIY
+1104 NQSTVNVNQRKKGFREGLG
-1118 QASKGRN
+1118 QA
-1125 SKVGQP
+1125 
-1131 NFGTYSYTLT
+1131 NFGTYTYVLT

-1146 GGTTSVVITQD
+1146 GGKTSVTITQD

-1170 QRQNF
+1170 QRGNV

-1183 FFVDELSN
+1183 FFVDQLSN
-1191 LDSTSVIPQN
+1191 LDSTNVIPQD
-1201 MQIGYTTS
+1201 MQIGYTTD
-1209 GLSYDNEIK
+1209 GLTYDNEIQ

-1240 PQGNPSS
+1240 PQKNPSS
-1247 VFYVY
+1247 AFYVY
-1252 TSLQQSDRLADQSER
+1252 TRLKQFERSVDQTDL

-1277 FRESSSDSWDL
+1277 FRENSSDNWSL
-1288 AQDVFGED
+1288 AKDVFDED
-1296 CIYANRT
+1296 CIYANTT
-1303 TNEVRSTGDVILS
+1303 TNEVKSTGEVVLA

-1322 ASDADLVNRLRILNI
+1322 AGDDKLVNRLSVLNI
-1337 TEPAVNTKE
+1337 TEPNLADRK
-1346 STQGFAA
+1346 STTSGGYAA
-1353 MLNVPAGRVFV
+1353 MVEYPAGRVFV

-1371 RVAWGNLFN
+1371 RIAWGNLYN
-1380 SYNAFEADGVKC
+1380 SYNAFTKNDGVNC
-1392 NQEPTIETNIKYEIG
+1392 SQLPSPETDIEYEIG
-1407 DFTNVDLNSFL
+1407 DFTNVSPISFL
-1418 RNFSTSPEGNVYEYQ
+1418 RTRAVFQTGNVYKYQ
-1433 AEAWQPIPDGGASC
+1433 AENWIPTGEGSASC
-1447 GTGVFEPTLTYY
+1447 STGVFNADIIYY

-1471 NTTQIDTGL
+1471 NTTEIDLASAGD
-1480 ESDTTTYSEPDQ
+1480 STTYSEPDQ
-1492 IFGLFVDP
+1492 IFGLFLDP
-1500 LLTTPEQVL
+1500 LLINPAIII
-1509 RRASDEYMYTR
+1509 RPSNYDGEYHTR
-1520 IRLAGSNPEST
+1520 IRQVGTNPEST

-1538 RTFKNSMQILGP
+1538 RTFKNSMQVVGP
-1550 CLDASDNTSSSSGS
+1550 CLDRINSTSGSSGS
-1564 GGKKGSPKN
+1564 GGKKGGPKN
-1573 FT
+1573 FQ

>member
-47 ENVLGNQVV
+47 ENVLGNESV
-56 GNFAQYIED
+56 GDFVRYIESTID
-65 NIQGVELNGDLI
+65 DVELNGDLI

-91 LFFTDYPNY
+91 LFFTDYLNH

-111 NFIVRWSSPGSNQED
+111 NFIIRWSSPTD
-126 ISVLAYGAFLN
+126 INVLVYGAFLN

-170 ATTVANYYTTED
+170 AINTPGYYTTEH
-182 QISVAKYNPYRA
+182 QISVAKYNPYKA

-204 PPPAALPT
+204 SPPAALPT

-217 DVFDSLSFKTT
+217 DVVDSLSFKTT
-228 SVPPVAITPGLT
+228 SVPPATITPGLT
-240 ISSSSYIE
+240 ISSSSYIK

-259 DYAESVITLNQK
+259 DNAESIITLNQR

-284 LQTSMVDAVSPNLPD
+284 LQTSMVDAVSQNLPD
-299 GSTSNPFHEPNYA
+299 GSTSNPFYEPNYA

-370 FAKNKVNKIDLQV
+370 FAKNKVNKIDLQI
-383 PLPDMATKMYD
+383 PLPDMASKVYNN
-394 SYKISEID
+394 YKISEID

-431 KYFKFTYLSTKPYK
+431 KYFNFTYLSTKPYK

-481 HTPPAGINYQ
+481 HTPPAGIDYQ

-505 NLGILEY
+505 NLGTLEY

-532 FGRQSTVILS
+532 FGRQSTVVLSS
-542 NNQTQASAQGFKADT
+542 NNSQASALGFKADT

-573 WNFLGNSLK
+573 WNFLGNSIK
-582 VQFNEAIRGES
+582 VQFNGAIKGES
-593 FASTTGEP
+593 LNPIPGEP
-601 GIYNDDVTSED
+601 GIYNDDVTNED

-635 YSAGAMKGL
+635 YSAGAMKAL
-644 PYNYDTNNVTPVLSQ
+644 PESQ
-659 NTSFITLLNDNIN
+659 TTSLNTSFITLINDNIN

-691 VKLFGRVMNTDSN
+691 VKLFGRVMNTDST

-712 FSAANLGSPGRS
+712 FSSANLGSPGRS
-724 EFTTNTIEDLYDLF
+724 EFTTNTIEDLFDLF
-738 DVLDFENNVDSKL
+738 DVQEAVKNN
-751 PITSNLNPFHAFYKS
+751 PITNPTNPYYSFFKAE
-766 DSNPFIAEFIT
+766 SNPFIAEFIT
-777 SQNSD
+777 SQDSD
-782 FQFGAN
+782 FQFGTIN
-788 NQSTTTNVGSAVTV
+788 TTN
-802 NPSSNGDIVLNIGS
+802 
-816 LTSGFAPTP
+816 
-825 GELVTGG
+825 
-832 AILAETFV
+832 
-840 VSYDASSG
+840 
-848 DLTLSKAQPAIQNNI
+848 QQ
-863 TLTFSDVTYDD
+863 SDYLK

-908 IEEGIGGATQIDGFD
+908 IEEGVGGVTEIDGFD

-930 EPNESVINNANG
+930 EEGESVIDNTNG
-942 FFTFRNENGDDI
+942 YFTFRNENGQDVGALDI
-954 APDKVNM
+954 DM
-961 LVFDL
+961 LVLDL
-966 ARNPV
+966 AGNPV
-971 TNRFTLEQSGVGIYL
+971 TNRFTLEQRGLQVYL
-986 RTNDYFY
+986 KTNDYFY
-993 FEGPDRHELN
+993 FEGPDKDKLN
-1003 EFKFEFTVETPGPVI
+1003 EFKFEFTVTTPGPVI
-1018 NKLEAKSTSS
+1018 NKLEAKGTSS

-1035 VDPIINIPGDIGI
+1035 VNPIINIPGDIGI
-1048 AKSYTSNTILSLL
+1048 AKSYTSANILSLL

-1070 DRKRILKGW
+1070 NRNRILKGW
-1079 TISPITAPSS
+1079 TISSVTAPSS
-1089 QDFKTEFRLSPAGRV
+1089 QGFETEFGLTTAGQL
-1104 YKDGYNKWSSVNIY
+1104 YENGNQWSAVKVY

-1125 SKVGQP
+1125 SKASQA

-1146 GGTTSVVITQD
+1146 GAKTSVVITQD
-1157 IGIPNMVDYMSLV
+1157 IGIPSMVDYMSLV
-1170 QRQNF
+1170 QRINF

-1191 LDSTSVIPQN
+1191 LDSTNVIPQD
-1201 MQIGYTTS
+1201 MQIGYTTN
-1209 GLSYDNEIK
+1209 GLTYDNEIK

-1240 PQGNPSS
+1240 PQTNPSS
-1247 VFYVY
+1247 MFYVY
-1252 TSLQQSDRLADQSER
+1252 TRLKQSNRSADQSQL

-1277 FRESSSDSWDL
+1277 FRENSSDNWVV
-1288 AQDVFGED
+1288 AKDVFGED
-1296 CIYANRT
+1296 CIYANEV
-1303 TNEVRSTGDVILS
+1303 TNEVRATGDIVLA

-1322 ASDADLVNRLRILNI
+1322 TSDTDLVNRLSVLNI
-1337 TEPAVNTKE
+1337 TEENLSQRKE
-1346 STQGFAA
+1346 TTQGFAA
-1353 MLNVPAGRVFV
+1353 MLESPAGRVFA
-1364 LNQPGEY
+1364 LSQPGEY
-1371 RVAWGNLFN
+1371 RIAWGNLYN
-1380 SYNAFEADGVKC
+1380 SYSAFTKADGVNC
-1392 NQEPTIETNIKYEIG
+1392 NQEPTVETNIEYEIG
-1407 DFTNVDLNSFL
+1407 DFTNVSPDSFL
-1418 RNFSTSPEGNVYEYQ
+1418 RTRAVFHTGNVYRYQ
-1433 AEAWQPIPDGGASC
+1433 AEHWRPVIEGEGPSC
-1447 GTGVFEPTLTYY
+1447 STDVFSADLTYY
-1459 SASPFARYLFAK
+1459 SASPFARYLFSK

-1500 LLTTPEQVL
+1500 LLTSPAQAVSL
-1509 RRASDEYMYTR
+1509 ANSPDMYTR
-1520 IRLAGSNPEST
+1520 IRQTGTNPEST

-1538 RTFKNSMQILGP
+1538 RTFKNTMQILGP
-1550 CLDASDNTSSSSGS
+1550 CLDTLNSTSSGS
-1564 GGKKGSPKN
+1564 GSGGRTGDPVN
-1573 FT
+1573 IT

>member
-47 ENVLGNQVV
+47 ENVLGNESV
-56 GNFAQYIED
+56 GDFVRYIESTID
-65 NIQGVELNGDLI
+65 DVELNGDLI

-106 KPEAN
+106 KPKAN
-111 NFIVRWSSPGSNQED
+111 NFIIRWSSPTN
-126 ISVLAYGAFLN
+126 INVLVYGAFLN

-170 ATTVANYYTTED
+170 AINTPGYYTTEH
-182 QISVAKYNPYRA
+182 QISVAKYNPYKA

-204 PPPAALPT
+204 SPPAALPT

-217 DVFDSLSFKTT
+217 DVVDSLSFKTT
-228 SVPPVAITPGLT
+228 SVPPATITPGLT
-240 ISSSSYIE
+240 ISSSSYIK

-259 DYAESVITLNQK
+259 DNAESIITLNQR

-284 LQTSMVDAVSPNLPD
+284 LQTSMVDAVSQNLPD
-299 GSTSNPFHEPNYA
+299 GSTSNPFYEPNYA

-370 FAKNKVNKIDLQV
+370 FAKNKVNKIDLQI
-383 PLPDMATKMYD
+383 PLPDMASKVYNN
-394 SYKISEID
+394 YKISEID

-431 KYFKFTYLSTKPYK
+431 KYFNFTYLSTKPYK

-481 HTPPAGINYQ
+481 HTPPAGIDYQ

-505 NLGILEY
+505 NLGTLEY

-532 FGRQSTVILS
+532 FGRQSTVVLSS
-542 NNQTQASAQGFKADT
+542 NNSQASALGFKADT

-573 WNFLGNSLK
+573 WNFLGNSIK
-582 VQFNEAIRGES
+582 VQFNRAIKGES
-593 FASTTGEP
+593 LNPIPGEP
-601 GIYNDDVTSED
+601 GIYNDDVTNED

-635 YSAGAMKGL
+635 YSAGAMKAL
-644 PYNYDTNNVTPVLSQ
+644 PESQ
-659 NTSFITLLNDNIN
+659 ITSLNTSFITLINDNIN

-686 AFRSS
+686 SFRSS
-691 VKLFGRVMNTDSN
+691 VKLFGRVMNTDST

-712 FSAANLGSPGRS
+712 FSSANLGSPGRS
-724 EFTTNTIEDLYDLF
+724 EFTTNTIEDLFDLF
-738 DVLDFENNVDSKL
+738 DVQEAVKND
-751 PITSNLNPFHAFYKS
+751 PITNPTNPYYSFFKAE
-766 DSNPFIAEFIT
+766 SNPFIAEFIT
-777 SQNSD
+777 SQDSD
-782 FQFGAN
+782 FQFGTIN
-788 NQSTTTNVGSAVTV
+788 TTNQQ
-802 NPSSNGDIVLNIGS
+802 GDYL
-816 LTSGFAPTP
+816 
-825 GELVTGG
+825 
-832 AILAETFV
+832 
-840 VSYDASSG
+840 
-848 DLTLSKAQPAIQNNI
+848 K
-863 TLTFSDVTYDD
+863 

-908 IEEGIGGATQIDGFD
+908 IEEGVGGATKIDGFD

-930 EPNESVINNANG
+930 EEGESVIDNTNG
-942 FFTFRNENGDDI
+942 YFTFRNENEQDVGALDI
-954 APDKVNM
+954 DM

-966 ARNPV
+966 AGNPV
-971 TNRFTLEQSGVGIYL
+971 TNRFTLEQRGLQVYL
-986 RTNDYFY
+986 KTNDYFY
-993 FEGPDRHELN
+993 FEGPDKDELN
-1003 EFKFEFTVETPGPVI
+1003 EFKFEFTVTTPGPVI
-1018 NKLEAKSTSS
+1018 NKLEAKGTSS

-1035 VDPIINIPGDIGI
+1035 VDPIIDIPGDIGI
-1048 AKSYTSNTILSLL
+1048 AKSYTSANILSLL

-1070 DRKRILKGW
+1070 NRNRILKGW
-1079 TISPITAPSS
+1079 TISSVTAPSS
-1089 QDFKTEFRLSPAGRV
+1089 QDFETEFGLTTAGQL
-1104 YKDGYNKWSSVNIY
+1104 YENGNQWSAVNVY

-1125 SKVGQP
+1125 SEAGQP

-1146 GGTTSVVITQD
+1146 GGKTSVVITQD

-1170 QRQNF
+1170 QRINF

-1191 LDSTSVIPQN
+1191 LDSTNVIPQD
-1201 MQIGYTTS
+1201 MQIGYTAN
-1209 GLSYDNEIK
+1209 GLTYDNEIK

-1240 PQGNPSS
+1240 PQTNPSS

-1252 TSLQQSDRLADQSER
+1252 TKLQQSNRSADQSEL

-1277 FRESSSDSWDL
+1277 FRENSSDNWVL
-1288 AQDVFGED
+1288 AKDVFGDD
-1296 CIYANRT
+1296 CIYANRV
-1303 TNEVRSTGDVILS
+1303 TNEVKATGEVVLS

-1322 ASDADLVNRLRILNI
+1322 TSDTDLVNRLSVLNI
-1337 TEPAVNTKE
+1337 TEENISQIKETK
-1346 STQGFAA
+1346 QGFAG
-1353 MLNVPAGRVFV
+1353 MIESPAGRVFA
-1364 LNQPGEY
+1364 LSQPGEY
-1371 RVAWGNLFN
+1371 RIAWGNLYN
-1380 SYNAFEADGVKC
+1380 SYNAFTNDGVNC
-1392 NQEPTIETNIKYEIG
+1392 NQEPTVETNIEYEIG
-1407 DFTNVDLNSFL
+1407 DFTNVSPDSFL
-1418 RNFSTSPEGNVYEYQ
+1418 RTRTISDTGNVYQYQ
-1433 AEAWQPIPDGGASC
+1433 AEHWRPVIEGEGPSC
-1447 GTGVFEPTLTYY
+1447 STGVFSADLTYY
-1459 SASPFARYLFAK
+1459 SASPFARYLFSK

-1480 ESDTTTYSEPDQ
+1480 ESDITTYSEPDQ
-1492 IFGLFVDP
+1492 LFGLFIDP
-1500 LLTTPEQVL
+1500 LLTSPAQVV
-1509 RRASDEYMYTR
+1509 RISDSQDMYTR
-1520 IRLAGSNPEST
+1520 IRQTRTNPEST

-1538 RTFKNSMQILGP
+1538 KTFKNTMQILGP
-1550 CLDASDNTSSSSGS
+1550 CLDTLDSTSSGS
-1564 GGKKGSPKN
+1564 GSS
-1573 FT
+1573 FSI

>member
-47 ENVLGNQVV
+47 ENVLGNQSV
-56 GNFAQYIED
+56 GDFVQYIED
-65 NIQGVELNGDLI
+65 KIPEIELNGDLI

-111 NFIVRWSSPGSNQED
+111 NFIIRWSSPTD
-126 ISVLAYGAFLN
+126 ITVLVYGAFLN

-170 ATTVANYYTTED
+170 ATTTPGYYTTED
-182 QISVAKYNPYRA
+182 QISVAKYNPYKA
-194 IEIYKTLDVS
+194 IEIYKTLDVPS
-204 PPPAALPT
+204 PPTALPT

-217 DVFDSLSFKTT
+217 DVVDSLSFKTT
-228 SVPPVAITPGLT
+228 SAPPTTITPGLT
-240 ISSSSYIE
+240 ISSSSYIK

-259 DYAESVITLNQK
+259 DNAENIITLNQR
-271 VSLDAGSVIQFNY
+271 VSLDAGSVIEFKY

-299 GSTSNPFHEPNYA
+299 GSTSNPFYEQNYT

-370 FAKNKVNKIDLQV
+370 FAKNKVNKIDLQI
-383 PLPDMATKMYD
+383 PLPDMASKMHD

-431 KYFKFTYLSTKPYK
+431 KYFNFAYLSTKPYK

-481 HTPPAGINYQ
+481 HTPPTGIDYQ

-505 NLGILEY
+505 NLGTLEY

-523 QVGVVLSDK
+523 QVGVVLADK

-542 NNQTQASAQGFKADT
+542 NNDSQASAQGFKADT

-582 VQFNEAIRGES
+582 VQFNKTIKGES
-593 FASTTGEP
+593 LNPIPGEP

-635 YSAGAMKGL
+635 YSAGAMKAL
-644 PYNYDTNNVTPVLSQ
+644 PTSTTTNL
-659 NTSFITLLNDNIN
+659 NTSFITLINDNIN

-691 VKLFGRVMNTDSN
+691 VKLFGRIVNTDQA

-712 FSAANLGSPGRS
+712 FSSANLGSPGRS
-724 EFTTNTIEDLYDLF
+724 EFTTNTIEDLFDLF
-738 DVLDFENNVDSKL
+738 DVADQVQNENK
-751 PITSNLNPFHAFYKS
+751 PITDPTNPFYPFFKAE
-766 DSNPFIAEFIT
+766 SNPFIAEFIT

-782 FQFGAN
+782 FQFG
-788 NQSTTTNVGSAVTV
+788 TTNTV
-802 NPSSNGDIVLNIGS
+802 D
-816 LTSGFAPTP
+816 
-825 GELVTGG
+825 
-832 AILAETFV
+832 
-840 VSYDASSG
+840 
-848 DLTLSKAQPAIQNNI
+848 QQNEYI
-863 TLTFSDVTYDD
+863 K

-908 IEEGIGGATQIDGFD
+908 IEEGVGGATQIDGFD

-930 EPNESVINNANG
+930 EQGESVIDNTNG

-954 APDKVNM
+954 APNDVDM
-961 LVFDL
+961 LVLDL
-966 ARNPV
+966 ANNDV
-971 TNRFTLEQSGVGIYL
+971 TNRFTLEQGGVGMYL

-993 FEGPDRHELN
+993 FEGPDKDKLN
-1003 EFKFEFTVETPGPVI
+1003 EFKFEFKVTTPGPVT
-1018 NKLEAKSTSS
+1018 NQLEAKGTSS
-1028 NPIRVTN
+1028 NPLRVTN
-1035 VDPIINIPGDIGI
+1035 VKPIINIPGDIGI
-1048 AKSYTSNTILSLL
+1048 AKSYTATTLLSLL

-1070 DRKRILKGW
+1070 ERKRILKGW
-1079 TISPITAPSS
+1079 TISNITAPSS
-1089 QDFKTEFRLSPAGRV
+1089 QDFETEFRLNTAGQL
-1104 YKDGYNKWSSVNIY
+1104 YKNGNEWSAINVY

-1125 SKVGQP
+1125 SKEGQA

-1146 GGTTSVVITQD
+1146 GATTSVVITQD
-1157 IGIPNMVDYMSLV
+1157 IGIPNIVDYMSLI
-1170 QRQNF
+1170 QRGNVV
-1175 IQADGAVE
+1175 QADGAVE
-1183 FFVDELSN
+1183 FFVEELSS
-1191 LDSTSVIPQN
+1191 LDSTNVIPQD
-1201 MQIGYTTS
+1201 MQIGYTTD
-1209 GLSYDNEIK
+1209 GLTYDNEIK

-1240 PQGNPSS
+1240 PQKNPSS
-1247 VFYVY
+1247 TFYVY
-1252 TSLQQSDRLADQSER
+1252 TRLQQWNRSADQTEL

-1277 FRESSSDSWDL
+1277 FRENSSDSWVL
-1288 AQDVFGED
+1288 AKDIFGRN

-1303 TNEVRSTGDVILS
+1303 TNEVRSTGDVILA
-1316 GMTSED
+1316 GMTEED
-1322 ASDADLVNRLRILNI
+1322 KNDTKFVNRLGVLNI
-1337 TEPAVNTKE
+1337 TEISSSTFKE
-1346 STQGFAA
+1346 GDVKETTSGFAA
-1353 MLNVPAGRVFV
+1353 MLETPAGRVFA

-1371 RVAWGNLFN
+1371 RIAWGNLYN
-1380 SYNAFEADGVKC
+1380 SYNAFTFVHGVNC
-1392 NQEPTIETNIKYEIG
+1392 NQVPTPETNITYEIG
-1407 DFTNVDLNSFL
+1407 DFTNVSANSIL
-1418 RNFSTSPEGNVYEYQ
+1418 RNFSLYPGNVYTYQ
-1433 AEAWQPIPDGGASC
+1433 AEAWQATGEEGPSC
-1447 GTGVFEPTLTYY
+1447 STGVFRPTLTYY

-1471 NTTQIDTGL
+1471 NTTQIDTGN

-1500 LLTTPEQVL
+1500 LLTSPAQIL
-1509 RRASDEYMYTR
+1509 RIAGTEEMHTR
-1520 IRLAGSNPEST
+1520 IKLANSNPEST

-1538 RTFKNSMQILGP
+1538 KTTKNSMQIVGP
-1550 CLDASDNTSSSSGS
+1550 CLDTPDTTSSGSGS
-1564 GGKKGSPKN
+1564 GGKKGGPKN
-1573 FT
+1573 TT

>member
-47 ENVLGNQVV
+47 ENVLGNQSV
-56 GNFAQYIED
+56 GNFVQYIES
-65 NIQGVELNGDLI
+65 NIDGVELNGDLI

-100 KVDTKY
+100 KIDTKY

-111 NFIVRWSSPGSNQED
+111 NFIFKWSSSTIELL
-126 ISVLAYGAFLN
+126 VYGAFLN

-170 ATTVANYYTTED
+170 ATTTPGYYTTED

-194 IEIYKTLDVS
+194 IEIYKTLDVLS
-204 PPPAALPT
+204 PPAALPT

-217 DVFDSLSFKTT
+217 DVVDSLSFKTT
-228 SVPPVAITPGLT
+228 STPPASITPGLT
-240 ISSSSYIE
+240 ISSSSYIK

-259 DYAESVITLNQK
+259 DDAENIITLNQT
-271 VSLDAGSVIQFNY
+271 VTLDAGSVIEFKY

-299 GSTSNPFHEPNYA
+299 GSTSNPFYEQNYT

-357 GDEEQT
+357 GDEQQT

-370 FAKNKVNKIDLQV
+370 FAKNKINKIDLQI
-383 PLPDMATKMYD
+383 PLPDMASKVYD

-481 HTPPAGINYQ
+481 HTPPTGIDYQ

-505 NLGILEY
+505 NLGTLEY

-523 QVGVVLSDK
+523 QVGVVLADK

-542 NNQTQASAQGFKADT
+542 NNESQASAQGFKADT

-582 VQFNEAIRGES
+582 VQFNKTIKGES
-593 FASTTGEP
+593 LNPRPGEP

-635 YSAGAMKGL
+635 YSAGAMKAL
-644 PYNYDTNNVTPVLSQ
+644 PTSTTTNL
-659 NTSFITLLNDNIN
+659 NTSFITLINDNIN

-691 VKLFGRVMNTDSN
+691 VKLFGRVMNTDQT

-712 FSAANLGSPGRS
+712 FSSANLGSPGRS
-724 EFTTNTIEDLYDLF
+724 EFTTNTIEDLFDLF
-738 DVLDFENNVDSKL
+738 DVADQVQNENK
-751 PITSNLNPFHAFYKS
+751 PITDPTNPFYPFFKAE
-766 DSNPFIAEFIT
+766 SNPFIAEFIT

-782 FQFGAN
+782 FQFGTINAAD
-788 NQSTTTNVGSAVTV
+788 Q
-802 NPSSNGDIVLNIGS
+802 
-816 LTSGFAPTP
+816 
-825 GELVTGG
+825 
-832 AILAETFV
+832 
-840 VSYDASSG
+840 
-848 DLTLSKAQPAIQNNI
+848 QNNY
-863 TLTFSDVTYDD
+863 LK

-908 IEEGIGGATQIDGFD
+908 IEEGVGGATQIDGFD

-930 EPNESVINNANG
+930 EQGESVIDNTNG
-942 FFTFRNENGDDI
+942 FFTFRNENGDDV
-954 APDKVNM
+954 APNKVDM
-961 LVFDL
+961 LVIDL
-966 ARNPV
+966 ANNDV
-971 TNRFTLEQSGVGIYL
+971 TNRFTLRQSGVGMYL
-986 RTNDYFY
+986 ETNDYFY
-993 FEGPDRHELN
+993 FEGPDKDKLN
-1003 EFKFEFTVETPGPVI
+1003 EFKFEFKVETPGPVI
-1018 NKLEAKSTSS
+1018 NKLEAKGTSS
-1028 NPIRVTN
+1028 NPLRVTN
-1035 VDPIINIPGDIGI
+1035 VKPIINIPGDIGI
-1048 AKSYTSNTILSLL
+1048 AKSYTATTILSLF

-1079 TISPITAPSS
+1079 TIGPVEAPSS
-1089 QDFKTEFRLSPAGRV
+1089 QNFETEFRITTAGQL
-1104 YKDGYNKWSSVNIY
+1104 YKNGNEWSAININ
-1118 QASKGRN
+1118 QALKGKGGAIK
-1125 SKVGQP
+1125 SGQA
-1131 NFGTYSYTLT
+1131 NFGTYSYILT

-1146 GGTTSVVITQD
+1146 GATTSVVITQD
-1157 IGIPNMVDYMSLV
+1157 IGIPNMVDYMSLI
-1170 QRQNF
+1170 QRENF

-1183 FFVDELSN
+1183 FFVDELSS
-1191 LDSTSVIPQN
+1191 LDSTNVIPQN

-1209 GLSYDNEIK
+1209 GLTYDNEIQ

-1240 PQGNPSS
+1240 PQINPSS
-1247 VFYVY
+1247 MFYVY
-1252 TSLQQSDRLADQSER
+1252 TRLEQFNRSADQTQL

-1277 FRESSSDSWDL
+1277 FRENSSGSWVI

-1296 CIYANRT
+1296 CIYANTT
-1303 TNEVRSTGDVILS
+1303 TNEVRSTGDVVLA

-1322 ASDADLVNRLRILNI
+1322 TSDTDIVNRLSVLNI
-1337 TEPAVNTKE
+1337 TETLSSNLDAQETE
-1346 STQGFAA
+1346 SGFAA
-1353 MLNVPAGRVFV
+1353 MLENPAGRVFV

-1371 RVAWGNLFN
+1371 RIAWGNLYN
-1380 SYNAFEADGVKC
+1380 SYNAFRLLDGLNC

-1407 DFTNVDLNSFL
+1407 DFANVSIDSFL
-1418 RNFSTSPEGNVYEYQ
+1418 RSFNIFPEGNVYEYQ
-1433 AEAWQPIPDGGASC
+1433 AETWKPITNEGASC
-1447 GTGVFEPTLTYY
+1447 GTGVFEPAFTYY
-1459 SASPFARYLFAK
+1459 SASPFARYLYAT

-1480 ESDTTTYSEPDQ
+1480 EGDTTTYSEPDQ
-1492 IFGLFVDP
+1492 IFGLFIDP
-1500 LLTTPEQVL
+1500 LLTAPIQVL
-1509 RRASDEYMYTR
+1509 RPTNAEYMYTR
-1520 IRLAGSNPEST
+1520 IRQKGTNPEST

-1538 RTFKNSMQILGP
+1538 RTFKNTLQILGP
-1550 CLDASDNTSSSSGS
+1550 CLDSFDSVSSGS
-1564 GGKKGSPKN
+1564 GSGGN
-1573 FT
+1573 LGGNIGNVT

>member
-39 EGDDVGAL
+39 EGEDVGAL
-47 ENVLGNQVV
+47 ENVLGNESV
-56 GNFAQYIED
+56 GNFVQYIED

-77 SVGYFVDQTNSDVY
+77 SVGYLVDQTNSDVY

-111 NFIVRWSSPGSNQED
+111 NFIIRWSSPTD
-126 ISVLAYGAFLN
+126 INVLVYGAFLN

-170 ATTVANYYTTED
+170 ATTTPGYYTTED

-194 IEIYKTLDVS
+194 IEIYKTLDV
-204 PPPAALPT
+204 PLPPATLPT

-217 DVFDSLSFKTT
+217 DVVDSLSFKTT
-228 SVPPVAITPGLT
+228 SIPPASITPGLT
-240 ISSSSYIE
+240 ISSSDYIE
-248 NELDQVVVSNV
+248 SELNQVVVSNI
-259 DYAESVITLNQK
+259 DNTENIITLNQR

-284 LQTSMVDAVSPNLPD
+284 LQTSMVDAVSPTLPD
-299 GSTSNPFHEPNYA
+299 GATPNPFYEQNYT

-370 FAKNKVNKIDLQV
+370 FAKNKVNKIDMQI
-383 PLPDMATKMYD
+383 PLPDMASKIYNN
-394 SYKISEID
+394 YKINEID
-402 IIYKESDAL
+402 VVYKESDAL
-411 AVQVIETIPLRRIQD
+411 AVQVVETISLRRIQD

-431 KYFKFTYLSTKPYK
+431 KYFNFTYLSTKPYK

-491 VSVSRKL
+491 VSASKKL
-498 DIDGLGS
+498 DSDGLGS
-505 NLGILEY
+505 SLGTLEY

-542 NNQTQASAQGFKADT
+542 SNDSQASAQGFKADT

-565 DVSDDEYP
+565 DASDNEYP

-582 VQFNEAIRGES
+582 VQFNEAIKGES
-593 FASTTGEP
+593 FEIKPGEP
-601 GIYNDDVTSED
+601 RIYNDDVTSED

-635 YSAGAMKGL
+635 YSSGAMKAS
-644 PYNYDTNNVTPVLSQ
+644 PTSTTTNL
-659 NTSFITLLNDNIN
+659 NTSFITLINDNIN

-691 VKLFGRVMNTDSN
+691 VKLFGRVMNTDQA
-704 YSIVGNEQ
+704 YSVVGNEQ
-712 FSAANLGSPGRS
+712 FSSSNLGSPGRS
-724 EFTTNTIEDLYDLF
+724 EFTTNTIEDLFDLF
-738 DVLDFENNVDSKL
+738 DVLQFTQGNTPV
-751 PITSNLNPFHAFYKS
+751 PITDPTNPFYSFFKAE
-766 DSNPFIAEFIT
+766 SNPFIAEFIT
-777 SQNSD
+777 SQDSD
-782 FQFGAN
+782 FQFG
-788 NQSTTTNVGSAVTV
+788 TTNTTSQQ
-802 NPSSNGDIVLNIGS
+802 GDYI
-816 LTSGFAPTP
+816 
-825 GELVTGG
+825 
-832 AILAETFV
+832 
-840 VSYDASSG
+840 
-848 DLTLSKAQPAIQNNI
+848 K
-863 TLTFSDVTYDD
+863 

-903 DLNTA
+903 DLNAA

-930 EPNESVINNANG
+930 EPGESVIDNTNG
-942 FFTFRNENGDDI
+942 YFTFRNENGEDI
-954 APDKVNM
+954 GAEVDMSV
-961 LVFDL
+961 VDL
-966 ARNPV
+966 ANNDV
-971 TNRFTLEQSGVGIYL
+971 TNRFTLNQGGIGMYL
-986 RTNDYFY
+986 TTNDYFY
-993 FEGPDRHELN
+993 FEGPDKDTLN
-1003 EFKFEFTVETPGPVI
+1003 EFKFEFTVTTPGPVV
-1018 NKLEAKSTSS
+1018 NKLEPKGTSS

-1035 VDPIINIPGDIGI
+1035 VNPIINIPSDQVDT
-1048 AKSYTSNTILSLL
+1048 ARSYTSAGILSLL
-1061 ENFNGSADP
+1061 DNFNGSADP
-1070 DRKRILKGW
+1070 KRKRTLKGW
-1079 TISPITAPSS
+1079 TISNIVAPSS
-1089 QDFKTEFRLSPAGRV
+1089 QGFETEFFLNIPDSDQSTVYVNQRKKNDGKRLG
-1104 YKDGYNKWSSVNIY
+1104 
-1118 QASKGRN
+1118 QA
-1125 SKVGQP
+1125 
-1131 NFGTYSYTLT
+1131 NFGTYTYVLT

-1146 GGTTSVVITQD
+1146 GATTSVTITQD

-1183 FFVDELSN
+1183 FFVEELSN
-1191 LDSTSVIPQN
+1191 LDSTNVIPED

-1209 GLSYDNEIK
+1209 GLTYDNEIK

-1240 PQGNPSS
+1240 PQANPSS
-1247 VFYVY
+1247 IFYVH
-1252 TSLQQSDRLADQSER
+1252 TRLKQFNRAADK

-1277 FRESSSDSWDL
+1277 FRENSSDSWVV
-1288 AQDVFGED
+1288 AKDVFGND
-1296 CIYANRT
+1296 CIYANQT
-1303 TNEVRSTGDVILS
+1303 TNEVKSTGDVILS

-1322 ASDADLVNRLRILNI
+1322 TGDNKLVNRLSILNL
-1337 TEPAVNTKE
+1337 TELASSTNTKVIK
-1346 STQGFAA
+1346 SASNFAA
-1353 MLNVPAGRVFV
+1353 MAEFPAGRVFV

-1371 RVAWGNLFN
+1371 RIAWGNLYN
-1380 SYNAFEADGVKC
+1380 NYNALTRSGGEWQVDCSDVPSA
-1392 NQEPTIETNIKYEIG
+1392 ETNIEYEIG
-1407 DFTNVDLNSFL
+1407 DFTNVSLSSFI
-1418 RNFSTSPEGNVYEYQ
+1418 RSRARYEVSNVYEY
-1433 AEAWQPIPDGGASC
+1433 EIETWKPLHEKYGAYCETSI
-1447 GTGVFEPTLTYY
+1447 FEPAITCY
-1459 SASPFARYLFAK
+1459 SASPFARYLYVT
-1471 NTTQIDTGL
+1471 NTTQIKSPNSA
-1480 ESDTTTYSEPDQ
+1480 SDSTTYSEPDQ
-1492 IFGLFVDP
+1492 IFGLFTDP
-1500 LLTTPEQVL
+1500 LLTSPITIL
-1509 RRASDEYMYTR
+1509 RPSNYDGDYYAR
-1520 IRLAGSNPEST
+1520 IRQVGTNPEST

-1538 RTFKNSMQILGP
+1538 RTFKNKIEIVGP
-1550 CLDASDNTSSSSGS
+1550 CLDTSSTTSSNSGS
-1564 GGKKGSPKN
+1564 GGPSI
-1573 FT
+1573 

>member
-39 EGDDVGAL
+39 EGEDVGAL
-47 ENVLGNQVV
+47 ENVLGNESV
-56 GNFAQYIED
+56 GNFVQYIED
-65 NIQGVELNGDLI
+65 NIQGIELNGDLI
-77 SVGYFVDQTNSDVY
+77 SVGYLVDQTNSDVY

-111 NFIVRWSSPGSNQED
+111 NFIIRWSSDRIN
-126 ISVLAYGAFLN
+126 VLVHGAFLN

-162 PRKINVTT
+162 PRKINVAT
-170 ATTVANYYTTED
+170 ATTTPGYYTTED

-194 IEIYKTLDVS
+194 IEIYKTLDVPS
-204 PPPAALPT
+204 PPATLPT

-217 DVFDSLSFKTT
+217 DVVDSLSFKTT
-228 SVPPVAITPGLT
+228 STPPASITPGLT
-240 ISSSSYIE
+240 ISSSNYIE
-248 NELDQVVVSNV
+248 SELNQVVVSNI
-259 DYAESVITLNQK
+259 DNTENTITLNQR

-284 LQTSMVDAVSPNLPD
+284 LQTSMVDVVSPNLPD
-299 GSTSNPFHEPNYA
+299 GSTPNPFYEQNYT

-370 FAKNKVNKIDLQV
+370 FAKNKVNKIDMQI
-383 PLPDMATKMYD
+383 PLPDMASKIYNN
-394 SYKISEID
+394 YKINEID
-402 IIYKESDAL
+402 VVYKESDAL
-411 AVQVIETIPLRRIQD
+411 AVQVIETISLKRIQD

-431 KYFKFTYLSTKPYK
+431 KYFNFTYLSTKPYK

-491 VSVSRKL
+491 VSASGKL
-498 DIDGLGS
+498 DANGLGS
-505 NLGILEY
+505 SLGTLEY

-542 NNQTQASAQGFKADT
+542 SNDNQASAQGFKADT

-565 DVSDDEYP
+565 DASDNEYP

-582 VQFNEAIRGES
+582 VQFNETIKGES
-593 FASTTGEP
+593 FEIKPGEP
-601 GIYNDDVTSED
+601 RVYNDDVTSED

-619 SYKIVVKQVE
+619 SYKIVVKQIE

-635 YSAGAMKGL
+635 YSAGATKASPEDITKNL
-644 PYNYDTNNVTPVLSQ
+644 
-659 NTSFITLLNDNIN
+659 NTSFITLINDNIN

-691 VKLFGRVMNTDSN
+691 VKLFGRVMNTDSA

-712 FSAANLGSPGRS
+712 FSSTNLGSPGRS
-724 EFTTNTIEDLYDLF
+724 EFTTNTIEDLFDLF
-738 DVLDFENNVDSKL
+738 TIDISQHNVTDDQ
-751 PITSNLNPFHAFYKS
+751 NPYHVFYKAE
-766 DSNPFIAEFIT
+766 SNPFIAEFIT
-777 SQNSD
+777 SQDSD
-782 FQFGAN
+782 FQFGV
-788 NQSTTTNVGSAVTV
+788 TN
-802 NPSSNGDIVLNIGS
+802 
-816 LTSGFAPTP
+816 TSGNPHPT
-825 GELVTGG
+825 
-832 AILAETFV
+832 
-840 VSYDASSG
+840 
-848 DLTLSKAQPAIQNNI
+848 
-863 TLTFSDVTYDD
+863 

-884 PTVSRI
+884 PTISRI

-903 DLNTA
+903 DLNAA
-908 IEEGIGGATQIDGFD
+908 IEEGVGGPTQIDGFD

-930 EPNESVINNANG
+930 EEGESVIDNTNG
-942 FFTFRNENGDDI
+942 YFTFRNENGEDI
-954 APDKVNM
+954 APERVDMSV
-961 LVFDL
+961 VDL
-966 ARNPV
+966 ANNPV
-971 TNRFTLEQSGVGIYL
+971 TNRFKLNQGGFGMYL
-986 RTNDYFY
+986 TTNDYFY
-993 FEGPDRHELN
+993 FEGPDKDTLN
-1003 EFKFEFTVETPGPVI
+1003 EFKFEFTVTTPGPVI
-1018 NKLEAKSTSS
+1018 SKFQPKGTSS

-1035 VDPIINIPGDIGI
+1035 VNPIINIPSDQVDT
-1048 AKSYTSNTILSLL
+1048 ARSYTSSVMLSLL

-1070 DRKRILKGW
+1070 KRKRTLKGW
-1079 TISPITAPSS
+1079 TISNVVAPSS
-1089 QDFKTEFRLSPAGRV
+1089 QDFETDFFLNIPDKTSQSTV
-1104 YKDGYNKWSSVNIY
+1104 YVNQRKKNDSQGLG
-1118 QASKGRN
+1118 QAS
-1125 SKVGQP
+1125 
-1131 NFGTYSYTLT
+1131 FGTYTYVLT

-1146 GGTTSVVITQD
+1146 GATTSVTITQD

-1183 FFVDELSN
+1183 FFVEELSN
-1191 LDSTSVIPQN
+1191 LDSANVIPED

-1209 GLSYDNEIK
+1209 GLTYDNEIK

-1240 PQGNPSS
+1240 PQANPSS

-1252 TSLQQSDRLADQSER
+1252 TRLKQFNRAEGETGL

-1277 FRESSSDSWDL
+1277 FRENSSDSWVV
-1288 AQDVFGED
+1288 AKDVFGND
-1296 CIYANRT
+1296 CIYANE
-1303 TNEVRSTGDVILS
+1303 TNNKVKSTGDVILS

-1322 ASDADLVNRLRILNI
+1322 ISDDDLVNRLSVVNR
-1337 TEPAVNTKE
+1337 TELTSSINNK
-1346 STQGFAA
+1346 STTTGYAA
-1353 MLNVPAGRVFV
+1353 MIESPAGRVFV

-1371 RVAWGNLFN
+1371 RIAWGNLYN
-1380 SYNAFEADGVKC
+1380 SYNALTRSGGEWQVDCSDV
-1392 NQEPTIETNIKYEIG
+1392 PSSETNIEYEIG
-1407 DFTNVDLNSFL
+1407 DFTNVSLSSFL
-1418 RNFSTSPEGNVYEYQ
+1418 RSRARFEAGNVYEY
-1433 AEAWQPIPDGGASC
+1433 ETETWKPTHEKYGAYC
-1447 GTGVFEPTLTYY
+1447 GTSVFEPTITYY
-1459 SASPFARYLFAK
+1459 SASPFARYLYAT
-1471 NTTQIDTGL
+1471 NTTQIDTGSA
-1480 ESDTTTYSEPDQ
+1480 SDSTTYSEPDQ
-1492 IFGLFVDP
+1492 IFGLFIDP
-1500 LLTTPEQVL
+1500 LLTSPLAVVRQTGY
-1509 RRASDEYMYTR
+1509 DGEYYTR
-1520 IRLAGSNPEST
+1520 IRQVGTNPEST

-1538 RTFKNSMQILGP
+1538 RTFKNSIEVVGP
-1550 CLDASDNTSSSSGS
+1550 CLDTSSTTSSNSGS
-1564 GGKKGSPKN
+1564 QGQSI
-1573 FT
+1573 

>member
-47 ENVLGNQVV
+47 ENVLGNQSV
-56 GNFAQYIED
+56 GDFVQYIET
-65 NIQGVELNGDLI
+65 NIPGIELNGDLI

-111 NFIVRWSSPGSNQED
+111 NFIIRWSSSTD
-126 ISVLAYGAFLN
+126 INVLVYGAFLN

-162 PRKINVTT
+162 PRKINVAK
-170 ATTVANYYTTED
+170 ATTTPDYYTTED
-182 QISVAKYNPYRA
+182 QISVAKYNPYKA
-194 IEIYKTLDVS
+194 IEIYKTLDVLS
-204 PPPAALPT
+204 PPAALPT

-217 DVFDSLSFKTT
+217 NVVDSLSFKTT
-228 SVPPVAITPGLT
+228 STPPASITPGLT
-240 ISSSSYIE
+240 ISSSSYIK

-259 DYAESVITLNQK
+259 DNAENIITLNQR
-271 VSLDAGSVIQFNY
+271 VSLDAGYVIEFKY

-299 GSTSNPFHEPNYA
+299 GSTNNPFYEQNYT

-370 FAKNKVNKIDLQV
+370 FAKNKVNKIDLQI
-383 PLPDMATKMYD
+383 PLPDMASKIYD

-481 HTPPAGINYQ
+481 HTPPAGIDYQ

-505 NLGILEY
+505 NLGTLEY

-523 QVGVVLSDK
+523 QIGIVLADK

-542 NNQTQASAQGFKADT
+542 NNESQASAQGFKADT

-565 DVSDDEYP
+565 DTSDNEYP
-573 WNFLGNSLK
+573 WNFLGNSIK
-582 VQFNEAIRGES
+582 VQFNKTIKGES
-593 FASTTGEP
+593 LNPIPGEP

-635 YSAGAMKGL
+635 YSAGAMKAL
-644 PYNYDTNNVTPVLSQ
+644 PEIPTSSTPINP
-659 NTSFITLLNDNIN
+659 NTSFITLINDNIN

-691 VKLFGRVMNTDSN
+691 VKLFGRVMNTERA
-704 YSIVGNEQ
+704 YSMVGNEQ
-712 FSAANLGSPGRS
+712 FSSANLGSPGRS
-724 EFTTNTIEDLYDLF
+724 EFTTNTIEDLFDLF
-738 DVLDFENNVDSKL
+738 TIDISQHSVTDDQ
-751 PITSNLNPFHAFYKS
+751 NPYHAFYKAE
-766 DSNPFIAEFIT
+766 SNPFIAEFIT
-777 SQNSD
+777 SQDSD
-782 FQFGAN
+782 FQFGV
-788 NQSTTTNVGSAVTV
+788 TNTNT
-802 NPSSNGDIVLNIGS
+802 NPHPI
-816 LTSGFAPTP
+816 
-825 GELVTGG
+825 
-832 AILAETFV
+832 
-840 VSYDASSG
+840 
-848 DLTLSKAQPAIQNNI
+848 
-863 TLTFSDVTYDD
+863 

-930 EPNESVINNANG
+930 EEGESVIDNTNG

-954 APDKVNM
+954 APNDVDM
-961 LVFDL
+961 LVLDL
-966 ARNPV
+966 ANNDV
-971 TNRFTLEQSGVGIYL
+971 THRFELRQSGVGMFL

-993 FEGPDRHELN
+993 FEGPDKDTLN
-1003 EFKFEFTVETPGPVI
+1003 EFKFEFKVTTPGPVI
-1018 NKLEAKSTSS
+1018 NTLEAKGTSS
-1028 NPIRVTN
+1028 NPLRVTN
-1035 VDPIINIPGDIGI
+1035 IKPIINIPGINEVNSTGEVIIGG
-1048 AKSYTSNTILSLL
+1048 AKSYTSTTILSLF

-1070 DRKRILKGW
+1070 NRKRILKGW
-1079 TISPITAPSS
+1079 TISPVTAPSS
-1089 QDFKTEFRLSPAGRV
+1089 QDFETEFRLSPAGRV
-1104 YKDGYNKWSSVNIY
+1104 YKPENSYNEWSSVNIY
-1118 QASKGRN
+1118 QGSKGKN
-1125 SKVGQP
+1125 SRAGQP
-1131 NFGTYSYTLT
+1131 NFGTYSYTIT

-1146 GGTTSVVITQD
+1146 GLTTSVVITQD
-1157 IGIPNMVDYMSLV
+1157 IGIPNVVDYMSLI
-1170 QRQNF
+1170 QRGNV

-1183 FFVDELSN
+1183 FFVDELSS
-1191 LDSTSVIPQN
+1191 LDSTNVIPQN
-1201 MQIGYTTS
+1201 MQIGYTTD
-1209 GLSYDNEIK
+1209 GLTYDNEIE

-1240 PQGNPSS
+1240 PQKNPSS
-1247 VFYVY
+1247 TFYVY
-1252 TSLQQSDRLADQSER
+1252 TRLEQFSRSTDQSEL

-1277 FRESSSDSWDL
+1277 FRENSSGSWVL
-1288 AQDVFGED
+1288 AKDVFGED
-1296 CIYANRT
+1296 CIYANKT
-1303 TNEVRSTGDVILS
+1303 TNEVRSTGDVVLA

-1322 ASDADLVNRLRILNI
+1322 TSDDDLVNRLSVLNV
-1337 TEPAVNTKE
+1337 TEISSNYFKTGDVKE
-1346 STQGFAA
+1346 TESGFAA
-1353 MLNVPAGRVFV
+1353 MLETPAGRVFV

-1371 RVAWGNLFN
+1371 RIAWGNLYN
-1380 SYNAFEADGVKC
+1380 SYNAFTQTDGVSC
-1392 NQEPTIETNIKYEIG
+1392 SQEPTIETNIKYEIG
-1407 DFTNVDLNSFL
+1407 DFTNVSTDSFL
-1418 RNFSTSPEGNVYEYQ
+1418 RAFNIYPEGNVYEYQ
-1433 AEAWQPIPDGGASC
+1433 AEAWQATGEEGASC
-1447 GTGVFEPTLTYY
+1447 STGVFEPAITYY
-1459 SASPFARYLFAK
+1459 SASPFARYLFAT
-1471 NTTQIDTGL
+1471 NTTQIDTGD
-1480 ESDTTTYSEPDQ
+1480 ETNATNYSEPDQ
-1492 IFGLFVDP
+1492 IFGLFTDP
-1500 LLTTPEQVL
+1500 LLTSPAQVL
-1509 RRASDEYMYTR
+1509 RLAGTQQMHTR

-1538 RTFKNSMQILGP
+1538 RTFKNSMQIVGP
-1550 CLDASDNTSSSSGS
+1550 CLDTLDNTSSGSGS
-1564 GGKKGSPKN
+1564 GGKKGGLKN
-1573 FT
+1573 LT

>member
-47 ENVLGNQVV
+47 ENVLGNQSV
-56 GNFAQYIED
+56 GDFVRYIES
-65 NIQGVELNGDLI
+65 NIDDVELNGDLI

-91 LFFTDYPNY
+91 LFFTDYPNHN
-100 KVDTKY
+100 VDTKY

-111 NFIVRWSSPGSNQED
+111 NFIIRWSSPTD
-126 ISVLAYGAFLN
+126 INVLVYGAFLN

-194 IEIYKTLDVS
+194 IEIYKTLDVPS
-204 PPPAALPT
+204 PPAALPT

-217 DVFDSLSFKTT
+217 NVVNSLSFKTT
-228 SVPPVAITPGLT
+228 STPPASIIPGLT
-240 ISSSSYIE
+240 ISSSSYIK

-259 DYAESVITLNQK
+259 DNAENTISLNQR
-271 VSLDAGSVIQFNY
+271 VSLDAGSVIEFKY

-299 GSTSNPFHEPNYA
+299 GSTSNPFYEPNYT

-350 QDGYFLD
+350 QDGYFLS

-370 FAKNKVNKIDLQV
+370 FAKNKVNKIDLQI
-383 PLPDMATKMYD
+383 PLPDMASKIYD
-394 SYKISEID
+394 NYKISEID

-431 KYFKFTYLSTKPYK
+431 KYFNFAYLSTKPYK

-481 HTPPAGINYQ
+481 HTPPTGIDYQ

-505 NLGILEY
+505 NLGVLEY

-542 NNQTQASAQGFKADT
+542 NNDSQASAQGFKADT

-565 DVSDDEYP
+565 DVSDDEFP

-582 VQFNEAIRGES
+582 VQFNKTIKGES
-593 FASTTGEP
+593 LNPRPGEP
-601 GIYNDDVTSED
+601 GIYNDDVNSED

-635 YSAGAMKGL
+635 YSAGAMKAL
-644 PYNYDTNNVTPVLSQ
+644 PESQTTNL
-659 NTSFITLLNDNIN
+659 NTSFITLINDNIN
-672 KVPRDLTEVGPQDK
+672 RVPRDLTEVGPQDK
-686 AFRSS
+686 SFRSS
-691 VKLFGRVMNTDSN
+691 VKLFGRVMNTDST

-712 FSAANLGSPGRS
+712 FSSANLGSPGRS
-724 EFTTNTIEDLYDLF
+724 EFTTNTIEDLFDLF
-738 DVLDFENNVDSKL
+738 DVQEAIKNS
-751 PITSNLNPFHAFYKS
+751 PITAPGNAYYPFFKAE
-766 DSNPFIAEFIT
+766 SNPFIAEFIT
-777 SQNSD
+777 SQDSD
-782 FQFGAN
+782 FQFGVVNQIAN
-788 NQSTTTNVGSAVTV
+788 NQEY
-802 NPSSNGDIVLNIGS
+802 L
-816 LTSGFAPTP
+816 
-825 GELVTGG
+825 
-832 AILAETFV
+832 
-840 VSYDASSG
+840 
-848 DLTLSKAQPAIQNNI
+848 K
-863 TLTFSDVTYDD
+863 

-908 IEEGIGGATQIDGFD
+908 IEEGVGGATQIDGFD

-930 EPNESVINNANG
+930 EEGESVIDNTNE

-954 APDKVNM
+954 APNDVDM
-961 LVFDL
+961 LVLDL
-966 ARNPV
+966 ANNDV
-971 TNRFTLEQSGVGIYL
+971 TNKFTLEQSGVGIYL
-986 RTNDYFY
+986 KTNDYFY
-993 FEGPDRHELN
+993 FEGPDKDKLN
-1003 EFKFEFTVETPGPVI
+1003 EFRFEFTVTTPGPVT
-1018 NKLEAKSTSS
+1018 NKLEAKGTSS
-1028 NPIRVTN
+1028 NPLRITN
-1035 VDPIINIPGDIGI
+1035 VKPIINIPGDIGI
-1048 AKSYTSNTILSLL
+1048 AKSYTYTTILSLF

-1070 DRKRILKGW
+1070 ERKRILKGW
-1079 TISPITAPSS
+1079 TISPVTAPSS
-1089 QDFKTEFRLSPAGRV
+1089 QDFETEFTLSPAGRV
-1104 YKDGYNKWSSVNIY
+1104 YKPENSYNDWSSINIY
-1118 QASKGRN
+1118 QASKGKSSRGAGK
-1125 SKVGQP
+1125 SAGQA

-1146 GGTTSVVITQD
+1146 GLTTSVVITQD

-1170 QRQNF
+1170 QRGNF

-1183 FFVDELSN
+1183 FFVEELSN
-1191 LDSTSVIPQN
+1191 LTSTNVIPQN

-1209 GLSYDNEIK
+1209 GLTYDNEIQ

-1240 PQGNPSS
+1240 PQLKPSS
-1247 VFYVY
+1247 IFYVY
-1252 TSLQQSDRLADQSER
+1252 TRLKQFNRSTDQTAL

-1277 FRESSSDSWDL
+1277 FRENSSGSWVL
-1288 AQDVFGED
+1288 AKDVFGED
-1296 CIYANRT
+1296 CIYANQT
-1303 TNEVRSTGDVILS
+1303 TNKVRSTGDVILA

-1322 ASDADLVNRLRILNI
+1322 TSDTNLVNRLSVINE
-1337 TEPAVNTKE
+1337 TEISSSDFEETT
-1346 STQGFAA
+1346 STFAD
-1353 MLNVPAGRVFV
+1353 MVEYPSGRVFA

-1371 RVAWGNLFN
+1371 RVAWGNLYN
-1380 SYNAFEADGVKC
+1380 SYNAFTQADGLNC
-1392 NQEPTIETNIKYEIG
+1392 NQQPTIETNIEYEIG
-1407 DFTNVDLNSFL
+1407 DFTNVSPDSFL
-1418 RNFSTSPEGNVYEYQ
+1418 RTRARFQTGNVYEYQ
-1433 AEAWQPIPDGGASC
+1433 AETWQVTGEKGASC
-1447 GTGVFEPTLTYY
+1447 STEVFEPTLTYY
-1459 SASPFARYLFAK
+1459 SASPFARYLFAT
-1471 NTTQIDTGL
+1471 NTTQIDTGV
-1480 ESDTTTYSEPDQ
+1480 ESDTTNYSEPDQ
-1492 IFGLFVDP
+1492 IFGLFTDP
-1500 LLTTPEQVL
+1500 LLTTPAQVL
-1509 RRASDEYMYTR
+1509 GVAALGEMHTR
-1520 IRLAGSNPEST
+1520 IRQVGTNPEST

-1538 RTFKNSMQILGP
+1538 RTFKNSMQIVGP
-1550 CLDASDNTSSSSGS
+1550 CLDTSNDTSSDSGS
-1564 GGKKGSPKN
+1564 GGKNGDLKN